1 MKFCSN
7 NILFWAIISWSTF
20 EIKVEKL
27 QQFAIGQRWLSDTE
41 TELGLGVLID
51 VDERSI
57 SILFPKSDETR
68 VYARNNAPLSR
79 IVFNTNDEVHD
90 QEGTQWLVESLE
102 HHHGVVRYAVVR
114 SLEDGT
120 QERKTLNE
128 TRIGA
133 QIQLSKPLDRL
144 LASQIDYKEWYDL
157 RIEAMLMQANM
168 QSSPLRGLVGARV
181 GLIPHQLYIAHE
193 VGKRFAP
200 RVLLADEVGLGKT
213 IEAGLIIHQQ
223 LKTGRSER
231 ILILVPD
238 SLQYQWMI
246 EMRRRFNLA
255 FSIFDLTRTASIK
268 EHDPELNP
276 FLTEQCIIASV
287 DLMIDHDDLRE
298 QALEAGFD
306 LLVVDEAHHLMW
318 NEEEGGNDRYDLVEE
333 LAEQTPGVL
342 LLTATPEQLGVE
354 SHFARLRLLDPQRF
368 SSLDR
373 FLDEEEKYQHTAKIA
388 EVLMSDLPLED
399 SHLTAIEQ
407 LLGHRISDE
416 PEQRFRAIHELL
428 DRHGTGRILFRNTRE
443 AIQGFPGRDCQ
454 PAPLPAPENW
464 SKDGKLREQMW
475 PEEAQLDGSWM
486 ESDPRVGW
494 LMEMLRTQLKHKKV
508 LLIAR
513 SGPVVE
519 ALENALRLHAGIRT
533 AMFHEGMSLLER
545 DQAAAYFAED
555 SYGAQILLCSEI
567 GSEGRNFQFASDLV
581 LFDLPANP
589 DVLEQRIGRLDRIG
603 QENRIQIH
611 VPYLEGTAQERMFR
625 WYNEALN
632 IFSNISPTAQTLQE
646 NFIVNLKDCLLTD
659 MGQQFED
666 LLEEVSVQREALEA
680 ELQAGRDRLL
690 EYNSCRPIVAQ
701 EIVQAL
707 EDYDDN
713 TTLPMF
719 MKRFMAS
726 TNIDFDEQSNG
737 TVIIKPTDQMQVQ
750 GLTLDEE
757 GMTATFYRDQAQ
769 VREDAQYLT
778 LEHPFTESVMEMIN
792 TQAFGSTN
800 VAILK
805 SNALKQGSILLEVWF
820 KVDVIAPKALNLPSS
835 LPQQLIRVLLSET
848 GQDLSMKI
856 EPSILKPYLHH
867 LDSNSCRQVVKAR
880 RDVIEE
886 RYQQALNIAKTTL
899 PEMKQQAKEIY
910 GGKWQYE
917 IDRLSYLK
925 QFNPSIREDEITR
938 LQKLQ
943 KEGIA
948 LLDGLSVTPEA
959 IQVLVV
965 VKP

>member
-1 MKFCSN
+1 M
-7 NILFWAIISWSTF
+7 
-20 EIKVEKL
+20 EKL

-79 IVFNTNDEVHD
+79 IVFNVNDEVQD
-90 QEGTQWLVESLE
+90 QEGIKWIVESFDDRN
-102 HHHGVVRYAVVR
+102 GVIRYNVIR
-114 SLEDGT
+114 TLDNGE
-120 QERKTLNE
+120 QEKKALNE

-133 QIQLSKPLDRL
+133 QIQLSKPLERL

-157 RIEAMLMQANM
+157 RIEAMQMQANM
-168 QSSPLRGLVGARV
+168 QTSPLRGLVGARV

-246 EMRRRFNLA
+246 EMRRRFNLN
-255 FSIFDLTRTASIK
+255 FSLFDLTRTASIK
-268 EHDPELNP
+268 GHDPELNP

-298 QALEAGFD
+298 QAIEAGFD

-318 NEEEGGNDRYDLVEE
+318 SEEEGGNDRYDLVEE
-333 LAEQTPGVL
+333 LAEKTEGVL

-373 FLDEEEKYQHTAKIA
+373 FLDEEEQYHHTAKIA
-388 EVLMSDLPLED
+388 EVLMSDLPLEAE
-399 SHLTAIEQ
+399 HLAAVEK
-407 LLGHRISDE
+407 LLGHPIEDQ
-416 PEQRFRAIHELL
+416 PEHRFRAIHELL

-454 PAPLPAPENW
+454 PAALPAPENW

-475 PEEAQLDGSWM
+475 PEEGQLDGAWM
-486 ESDPRVGW
+486 ETDPRVTW
-494 LMEMLRTQLKHKKV
+494 LMERLRSDLKHKKV

-519 ALENALRLHAGIRT
+519 ALENALRIHAGIRT
-533 AMFHEGMSLLER
+533 AMFHEGMTLLER

-611 VPYLEGTAQERMFR
+611 VPYLIGTAQERMFR

-646 NFIVNLKDCLLTD
+646 NFIVDLKECLLAD
-659 MGQQFED
+659 KGQAFED
-666 LLEEVSVQREALEA
+666 LLEAVNVQRQALEA
-680 ELQAGRDRLL
+680 ELQDGRDRLL

-701 EIVQAL
+701 EIVTAL

-713 TTLPMF
+713 TLLPMF

-750 GLTLDEE
+750 GLDIDEE

-769 VREDAQYLT
+769 IREDAQYLT
-778 LEHPFTESVMEMIN
+778 LEHPFTESVMEIIR
-792 TQAFGSTN
+792 TQSFGSTN

-805 SNALKQGSILLEVWF
+805 TNALKQGTILLEVWF

-835 LPQQLIRVLLSET
+835 LPTQLIRVLLTET
-848 GQDLSMKI
+848 GQDITAKLDPEI
-856 EPSILKPYLHH
+856 IKPYLHH

-880 RDVIEE
+880 REVIEQ
-886 RYQQALNIAKTTL
+886 RYAQALDIAKGAL
-899 PEMKQQAKEIY
+899 PQLKEQAKEIY
-910 GGKWQYE
+910 GSKWQYE

-925 QFNPSIREDEITR
+925 QFNPSIRTDEIQR
-938 LQKLQ
+938 LQKFQ
-943 KEGIA
+943 KEGLG

>member
-1 MKFCSN
+1 MIEPDIHNLVLK
-7 NILFWAIISWSTF
+7 
-20 EIKVEKL
+20 IKVEKL

-51 VDERSI
+51 VDERSV

-68 VYARNNAPLSR
+68 VYARSNAPLSR
-79 IVFNTNDEVHD
+79 IVFNANDELQD
-90 QEGTQWLVESLE
+90 QEGTIWTVESVE
-102 HHHGVVRYAVVR
+102 DRNGVVRYHVVR
-114 SLEDGT
+114 TLEDGT
-120 QERKTLNE
+120 EERKALNE
-128 TRIGA
+128 TRVGA
-133 QIQLSKPLDRL
+133 TIQLSKPLDRL

-157 RIEAMLMQANM
+157 RIEALLMQANM
-168 QSSPLRGLVGARV
+168 QTSPLRGLVGSRV

-193 VGKRFAP
+193 VGQRFAP

-246 EMRRRFNLA
+246 EMRRRFNLE
-255 FSIFDLTRTASIK
+255 FSLFDLARTASIK
-268 EHDPELNP
+268 EHDPDLNP
-276 FLTEQCIIASV
+276 FLTEQRIIASV
-287 DLMIDHDDLRE
+287 DLMVDHDDLRE
-298 QALEAGFD
+298 QAIEAGFD

-318 NEEEGGNDRYDLVEE
+318 SEEEGGNDRYDLVEE
-333 LAEQTPGVL
+333 LAEKTPGVL

-373 FLDEEEKYQHTAKIA
+373 FLDEEEQYQHTAKIA
-388 EVLMSDLPLED
+388 EVLMSDLPLEAE
-399 SHLTAIEQ
+399 HFTAIES
-407 LLGHRISDE
+407 LLGHAIEDT

-475 PEEAQLDGSWM
+475 PEESQLDGSWM
-486 ESDPRVGW
+486 ETDPRVMW
-494 LMEMLRTQLKHKKV
+494 LMEKLRTDLKHKKV

-519 ALENALRLHAGIRT
+519 ALENVLRLHAGIRT

-545 DQAAAYFAED
+545 DQAAAYFAEE

-567 GSEGRNFQFASDLV
+567 GSEGRNFQFASDLI

-611 VPYLEGTAQERMFR
+611 VPYLVGTAQERMFR

-646 NFIVNLKDCLLTD
+646 NFIVALKDCLLAD
-659 MGQQFED
+659 KGQEFED

-680 ELQAGRDRLL
+680 ELQKGRDRLL
-690 EYNSCRPIVAQ
+690 EYNSCRPVVAQ
-701 EIVQAL
+701 EIVNAL

-769 VREDAQYLT
+769 IREDAQYLT

-792 TQAFGSTN
+792 TQGFGSTN
-800 VAILK
+800 VAVLK
-805 SNALKQGSILLEVWF
+805 SAALPQGSVLMEVWF
-820 KVDVIAPKALNLPSS
+820 KVDVVAPKALNLPSS
-835 LPQQLIRVLLSET
+835 LPQQLIRVLLSEK
-848 GQDLSMKI
+848 GQDLSQKI
-856 EPSILKPYLHH
+856 APEILKPYLHH
-867 LDSNSCRQVVKAR
+867 LDGNSCRQVVKAR
-880 RDVIEE
+880 REVIEA
-886 RYQQALNIAKTTL
+886 RYQQALELARSAL
-899 PEMKQQAKEIY
+899 PNFKQQAKEVY
-910 GGKWQYE
+910 SNKWQYE
-917 IDRLSYLK
+917 IDRLTYLK
-925 QFNPSIREDEITR
+925 QFNPSIREDEIAR

-943 KEGIA
+943 KEGLS
-948 LLDGLSVTPEA
+948 LLEGLSVTPEA
-959 IQVLVV
+959 IQVMVV

>member
-1 MKFCSN
+1 MIEPDIHNLVLK
-7 NILFWAIISWSTF
+7 
-20 EIKVEKL
+20 IKVEKL

-51 VDERSI
+51 VDERSV

-68 VYARNNAPLSR
+68 VYARSNAPLSR
-79 IVFNTNDEVHD
+79 IVFNANDELQD
-90 QEGTQWLVESLE
+90 QEGTIWTVESVE
-102 HHHGVVRYAVVR
+102 DRNGVVRYHVVR
-114 SLEDGT
+114 TLEDGT
-120 QERKTLNE
+120 EERKALNE
-128 TRIGA
+128 TRVGA
-133 QIQLSKPLDRL
+133 TIQLSKPLDRL

-157 RIEAMLMQANM
+157 RIEALLMQANM
-168 QSSPLRGLVGARV
+168 QTSPLRGLVGSRV

-193 VGKRFAP
+193 VGQRFAP

-246 EMRRRFNLA
+246 EMRRRFNLE
-255 FSIFDLTRTASIK
+255 FSLFDLARTASIK
-268 EHDPELNP
+268 EHDPDLNP
-276 FLTEQCIIASV
+276 FLTEQRIIASV
-287 DLMIDHDDLRE
+287 DLMVDHEDLRG
-298 QALEAGFD
+298 QAIEAGFD

-318 NEEEGGNDRYDLVEE
+318 SEEEGGNDRYDLVEE
-333 LAEQTPGVL
+333 LAEKTPGVL

-373 FLDEEEKYQHTAKIA
+373 FLDEEEQYQHTAKIA
-388 EVLMSDLPLED
+388 EVLMSDLPLEAE
-399 SHLTAIEQ
+399 HFTAIES
-407 LLGHRISDE
+407 LLGHAIEDT

-475 PEEAQLDGSWM
+475 PEESQLDGLWM
-486 ESDPRVGW
+486 ETDPRVMW
-494 LMEMLRTQLKHKKV
+494 LMEKLRTDLKHKKV

-519 ALENALRLHAGIRT
+519 ALENVLRLHAGIRT

-545 DQAAAYFAED
+545 DQAAAYFAEE

-567 GSEGRNFQFASDLV
+567 GSEGRNFQFASDLI

-611 VPYLEGTAQERMFR
+611 VPYLVGTAQERMFR

-646 NFIVNLKDCLLTD
+646 NFIVALKDCLLAD
-659 MGQQFED
+659 KGQEFED

-680 ELQAGRDRLL
+680 ELQEGRDRLL
-690 EYNSCRPIVAQ
+690 EYNSCRPVVAQ
-701 EIVQAL
+701 EIVNAL

-769 VREDAQYLT
+769 IREDAQYLT

-792 TQAFGSTN
+792 TQGFGSTN
-800 VAILK
+800 VAVLK
-805 SNALKQGSILLEVWF
+805 SAALPQGSVLMEVWF
-820 KVDVIAPKALNLPSS
+820 KVDVVAPKALNLPSS
-835 LPQQLIRVLLSET
+835 LPQQLIRVLLSEK
-848 GQDLSMKI
+848 GQDLSQKI
-856 EPSILKPYLHH
+856 APEILKPYLHH
-867 LDSNSCRQVVKAR
+867 LDGNSCRQVVKAR
-880 RDVIEE
+880 REVIEA
-886 RYQQALNIAKTTL
+886 RYQQALELARSAL
-899 PEMKQQAKEIY
+899 PNFKQQAKEVY
-910 GGKWQYE
+910 GNKWQYE
-917 IDRLSYLK
+917 IDRLTYLK
-925 QFNPSIREDEITR
+925 QFNPSIREDEIAR

-943 KEGIA
+943 KEGLS
-948 LLDGLSVTPEA
+948 LLEGLSVTPEA
-959 IQVLVV
+959 IQVMVV

>member
-1 MKFCSN
+1 M
-7 NILFWAIISWSTF
+7 
-20 EIKVEKL
+20 EKL

-51 VDERSI
+51 VDERSV

-68 VYARNNAPLSR
+68 VYARHNAPLSR
-79 IVFNTNDEVHD
+79 IIFNAGDELQD
-90 QEGTQWLVESLE
+90 QESVTWTVESVE
-102 HHHGVVRYAVVR
+102 DRHGVLRYNVIR
-114 SLEDGT
+114 KLEDGT
-120 QERKTLNE
+120 EERKALNE

-133 QIQLSKPLDRL
+133 NIQLSKPLDRL

-157 RIEAMLMQANM
+157 RIESLLMQANM
-168 QSSPLRGLVGARV
+168 KSSPLRGLVGSRV

-246 EMRRRFNLA
+246 EMRRRFNLE
-255 FSIFDLTRTASIK
+255 FSLFDLTRTASIK
-268 EHDPELNP
+268 EHDPDQNP
-276 FLTEQCIIASV
+276 FLTEQRIIASV

-333 LAEQTPGVL
+333 LAQQTAGVL

-354 SHFARLRLLDPQRF
+354 SHFARLRLLDPSRF
-368 SSLDR
+368 NSLDR
-373 FLDEEEKYQHTAKIA
+373 FLDEEEQYQQTAKIA
-388 EVLMSDLPLED
+388 EVLMSDFPLEAA
-399 SHLTAIEQ
+399 HLDAVET
-407 LLGHRISDE
+407 LLGQRIEDT
-416 PEQRFRAIHELL
+416 PEQRFRAIHEIL

-454 PAPLPAPENW
+454 PAALPAPANW

-475 PEEAQLDGSWM
+475 PEEAQLDGAWM
-486 ESDPRVGW
+486 EHDPRVMW
-494 LMEMLRTQLKHKKV
+494 LMEKLRTDLKHNKV

-519 ALENALRLHAGIRT
+519 ALENVLRLHAGIRT

-545 DQAAAYFAED
+545 DQAAAYFAEE

-611 VPYLEGTAQERMFR
+611 VPYLSGTAQERMFR
-625 WYNEALN
+625 WYNEGLN

-646 NFIVNLKDCLLTD
+646 NFIVNLKDCLLAD
-659 MGQQFED
+659 LGQQFED
-666 LLEEVSVQREALEA
+666 LLEEVSVQREALES

-701 EIVQAL
+701 EIVTAL

-719 MKRFMAS
+719 MKRFMAA

-750 GLTLDEE
+750 GLTLDED

-769 VREDAQYLT
+769 LREDAQYLT

-792 TQAFGSTN
+792 TQGFGSTN
-800 VAILK
+800 VAVLK
-805 SNALKQGSILLEVWF
+805 SAALPQGSVLIEVWF

-835 LPQQLIRVLLSET
+835 LPQQLIRVLLSEK
-848 GQDLSMKI
+848 GQDLSLKI
-856 EPSILKPYLHH
+856 APEILKPYLHH
-867 LDSNSCRQVVKAR
+867 LDGNSCRQVVKAR

-886 RYQQALNIAKTTL
+886 RYNQALDIAKAAL
-899 PEMKQQAKEIY
+899 PNFKQQAKEVY
-910 GGKWQYE
+910 GSKWQYE
-917 IDRLSYLK
+917 IDRLTYLK
-925 QFNPSIREDEITR
+925 QFNPSIREDEISR

-943 KEGIA
+943 KEGLG
-948 LLDGLSVTPEA
+948 LLDGLSVSPEA
-959 IQVLVV
+959 IQVMVV

>member
-1 MKFCSN
+1 MH
-7 NILFWAIISWSTF
+7 
-20 EIKVEKL
+20 
-27 QQFAIGQRWLSDTE
+27 QFAIGQRWLSDTE

-79 IVFNTNDEVHD
+79 IVFNVNDEIQD
-90 QEGTQWLVESLE
+90 QEGNLWKVESLDDQR
-102 HHHGVVRYAVVR
+102 GVIRYNVSR
-114 SLEDGT
+114 TLSTGET
-120 QERKTLNE
+120 QQKALNE
-128 TRIGA
+128 TRLGA
-133 QIQLSKPLDRL
+133 QIQLSKPLERI

-157 RIEAMLMQANM
+157 RIEALQLQANM
-168 QSSPLRGLVGARV
+168 KTSPLRGMIGSRV

-223 LKTGRSER
+223 LKTGRAER

-246 EMRRRFNLA
+246 EMRRRFNLH
-255 FSIFDLTRTASIK
+255 FSLFDLTRTAAIK

-287 DLMIDHDDLRE
+287 DLMVDHDDLRE

-318 NEEEGGNDRYDLVEE
+318 NEEEGGNDRYDLIDE
-333 LAEQTPGVL
+333 LAQHTAGVL

-368 SSLDR
+368 SSLER
-373 FLDEEEKYQHTAKIA
+373 FLDEEQQYQHTAEIA
-388 EVLMSDLPLED
+388 EVLMSDQPLEAE
-399 SHLTAIEQ
+399 HFAVVEQ
-407 LLGHRISDE
+407 LLGHRIADE
-416 PEQRFRAIHELL
+416 PEQRFRSIHELL

-443 AIQGFPGRDCQ
+443 AIQGFPGRDCI
-454 PAPLPAPENW
+454 PAPIAAPAHW
-464 SKDGKLREQMW
+464 SMEGKLREQMW
-475 PEEAQLDGSWM
+475 PEESQLDGTWL
-486 ESDPRVGW
+486 ETDPRVTW
-494 LMEMLRTQLKHKKV
+494 LMETLRKELKHKKV

-567 GSEGRNFQFASDLV
+567 GSEGRNFQFASDLI

-611 VPYLEGTAQERMFR
+611 VPYLIGTAQERMFR

-632 IFSNISPTAQTLQE
+632 IFSSISPTAQTLQE
-646 NFIVNLKDCLLTD
+646 NFIVELKDCLLAD
-659 MGQQFED
+659 LGQQFEE
-666 LLEEVSVQREALEA
+666 LLENVSVQREALEV
-680 ELQAGRDRLL
+680 ELQDGRDRLL
-690 EYNSCRPIVAQ
+690 EYNSCRPVVAQ
-701 EIVQAL
+701 EIVNAL
-707 EDYDDN
+707 ENYDDN
-713 TTLPMF
+713 STLPMF

-750 GLTLDEE
+750 GLNIDED
-757 GMTATFYRDQAQ
+757 GMTVTFYRDQALI
-769 VREDAQYLT
+769 REDAQYLT
-778 LEHPFTESVMEMIN
+778 LEHPFSESVMEIVN
-792 TQAFGSTN
+792 TQSFGSTN

-805 SNALKQGSILLEVWF
+805 TNALKQGTILLEVWF
-820 KVDVIAPKALNLPSS
+820 KVDVIAPKALNLPAS
-835 LPQQLIRVLLSET
+835 LPTQLIRVLLSEN
-848 GQDLSMKI
+848 GQDLSAKI
-856 EPSILKPYLHH
+856 DPEVIKPYLHH
-867 LDSNSCRQVVKAR
+867 LDGNSCRQVVKAR
-880 RDVIEE
+880 REVIET
-886 RYQQALNIAKTTL
+886 RYAQALDVAKTAL
-899 PEMKQQAKEIY
+899 PELKQQAKTVY
-910 GGKWQYE
+910 SSKWQYE
-917 IDRLSYLK
+917 IDRLTYLK
-925 QFNPSIREDEITR
+925 QFNPSIRADEIER
-938 LQKLQ
+938 LEKFQAQGLS
-943 KEGIA
+943 
-948 LLDGLSVTPEA
+948 LLDGLAVTPEA
-959 IQVLVV
+959 IRVIVV

>member
-1 MKFCSN
+1 M
-7 NILFWAIISWSTF
+7 
-20 EIKVEKL
+20 

-51 VDERSI
+51 VNERSI

-68 VYARNNAPLSR
+68 VYARSNAPLSR
-79 IVFNTNDEVHD
+79 IVFNVNDELQD
-90 QEGTQWLVESLE
+90 QEGIVWKVESLE
-102 HHHGVVRYAVVR
+102 ERGGVIRYNVIR
-114 SLEDGT
+114 QLQDGT
-120 QERKTLNE
+120 DERKSLNE
-128 TRIGA
+128 TRVGA
-133 QIQLSKPLDRL
+133 TIQLSKPLDRL

-157 RIEAMLMQANM
+157 RIEALQMQANM
-168 QSSPLRGLVGARV
+168 QNSPLRGMVGARV
-181 GLIPHQLYIAHE
+181 GLIPHQFYIAHE

-231 ILILVPD
+231 ILVLVPD

-246 EMRRRFNLA
+246 EMRRRFNLN
-255 FSIFDLTRTASIK
+255 FSLFDLTRTASIK

-287 DLMIDHDDLRE
+287 DLMIDHEDLRE

-318 NEEEGGNDRYDLVEE
+318 SEEEGGNDRYDLVEE
-333 LAEQTPGVL
+333 FAEKTAGVL

-373 FLDEEEKYQHTAKIA
+373 FLDEEEKYQQTAQIA
-388 EVLMSDLPLED
+388 EVLMSDQPLEAD
-399 SHLTAIEQ
+399 HFQAIEQ
-407 LLGHRISDE
+407 LLGHKIEDE

-428 DRHGTGRILFRNTRE
+428 DRHGTGRVLFRNTRE

-454 PAPLPAPENW
+454 PAPLPAPEGW
-464 SKDGKLREQMW
+464 SMDGKLREQMW
-475 PEEAQLDGSWM
+475 PEEAQLDGAWM
-486 ESDPRVGW
+486 ETDPRVTW
-494 LMEMLRTQLKHKKV
+494 IMEMLRTQLKHKKV

-519 ALENALRLHAGIRT
+519 ALENALRIHAGIRT

-567 GSEGRNFQFASDLV
+567 GSEGRNFQFASDLI

-611 VPYLEGTAQERMFR
+611 VPYLVGTAQERMFR

-646 NFIVNLKDCLLTD
+646 NFIVDLKDCLLAD
-659 MGQQFED
+659 KGQAFED
-666 LLEEVSVQREALEA
+666 LLEAVSVQREALEQ

-690 EYNSCRPIVAQ
+690 EYNSCRPMVAQ

-707 EDYDDN
+707 EEYDDN

-757 GMTATFYRDQAQ
+757 GMTVTFYRDQAQ
-769 VREDAQYLT
+769 IREDAQYIT

-792 TQAFGSTN
+792 TQSFGSTN
-800 VAILK
+800 VALLK
-805 SNALKQGSILLEVWF
+805 SAALPQGSVLVEVWF
-820 KVDVIAPKALNLPSS
+820 KVDVIAPKALNLPAS
-835 LPQQLIRVLLSET
+835 LPTQLIRVLLSEK
-848 GQDLSMKI
+848 GQDLSAKI
-856 EPSILKPYLHH
+856 APDILKPYLHH
-867 LDSNSCRQVVKAR
+867 LDGNSCRQVVKAR
-880 RDVIEE
+880 RDVVEQ
-886 RYQQALNIAKTTL
+886 RYAQALDIAKGAL
-899 PEMKQQAKEIY
+899 PELKQQAKEIY
-910 GGKWQYE
+910 SNKWQYE

-925 QFNPSIREDEITR
+925 QFNPSIREDEIAR

-943 KEGIA
+943 KEGLS
-948 LLDGLSVTPEA
+948 LLEGLAVTPEA
-959 IQVLVV
+959 IRVLVV

>member
-1 MKFCSN
+1 M
-7 NILFWAIISWSTF
+7 
-20 EIKVEKL
+20 EKL

-79 IVFNTNDEVHD
+79 IVFNVNDEIQD
-90 QEGTQWLVESLE
+90 QEGKKWIVEALDDRNGVIRYDVIRTLE
-102 HHHGVVRYAVVR
+102 NG
-114 SLEDGT
+114 E
-120 QERKTLNE
+120 QERKALNE

-133 QIQLSKPLDRL
+133 TIQLSKPLERL

-157 RIEAMLMQANM
+157 RIEAMQMQANM
-168 QSSPLRGLVGARV
+168 QNSPLRGMVGARV
-181 GLIPHQLYIAHE
+181 GLIPHQFYIAHE

-246 EMRRRFNLA
+246 EMRRRFNLN
-255 FSIFDLTRTASIK
+255 FSLFDLTRTASIK

-318 NEEEGGNDRYDLVEE
+318 SEEEGGNDRYDLVEE
-333 LAEQTPGVL
+333 LAEKTEGVL

-373 FLDEEEKYQHTAKIA
+373 FLDEEEQYHHTAKIA
-388 EVLMSDLPLED
+388 EVLMSDLPLEAE
-399 SHLTAIEQ
+399 HLTAVEK
-407 LLGHRISDE
+407 LLGHAIEDQ
-416 PEQRFRAIHELL
+416 PEHRFRAIHELL

-454 PAPLPAPENW
+454 AAPLPAPENW
-464 SKDGKLREQMW
+464 SKEGKLREQMW
-475 PEEAQLDGSWM
+475 PEEAQLDGAWM
-486 ESDPRVGW
+486 ETDPRVTW
-494 LMEMLRTQLKHKKV
+494 LMERLRTDLKHKKV

-519 ALENALRLHAGIRT
+519 ALENALRIHAGVRT

-611 VPYLEGTAQERMFR
+611 VPYLVGTAQERMFR

-632 IFSNISPTAQTLQE
+632 IFSSISPTAQTLQE
-646 NFIVNLKDCLLTD
+646 NFIVDLKDCLLAD
-659 MGQQFED
+659 KGQAFEE
-666 LLEEVSVQREALEA
+666 LLEVVNVQRQALEA
-680 ELQAGRDRLL
+680 ELQDGRDRLL
-690 EYNSCRPIVAQ
+690 EYNSCRPMVAQ
-701 EIVQAL
+701 EIVTAL

-713 TTLPMF
+713 TLLPMF

-750 GLTLDEE
+750 GLDIDEE

-769 VREDAQYLT
+769 IREDAQYLT
-778 LEHPFTESVMEMIN
+778 LEHPFTESVMEIIR
-792 TQAFGSTN
+792 TQSFGSTN

-805 SNALKQGSILLEVWF
+805 TNALKQGSILLEVWF
-820 KVDVIAPKALNLPSS
+820 KVDVVAPKALNLPSS
-835 LPQQLIRVLLSET
+835 LPRQLIRVLLTET
-848 GQDLSMKI
+848 GQDITAKLDPEI
-856 EPSILKPYLHH
+856 IKPYLHH

-880 RDVIEE
+880 REVIEQ
-886 RYQQALNIAKTTL
+886 RYAQALDIAKGAL
-899 PEMKQQAKEIY
+899 PQLKEQAKEIY

-925 QFNPSIREDEITR
+925 QFNPSIRADEISR
-938 LQKLQ
+938 LQKFQ
-943 KEGIA
+943 QEGLG

-959 IQVLVV
+959 IQILVV

>member
-1 MKFCSN
+1 M
-7 NILFWAIISWSTF
+7 
-20 EIKVEKL
+20 EKL

-79 IVFNTNDEVHD
+79 IIFNVNDELQD
-90 QEGTQWLVESLE
+90 QEGTTWSVESLE
-102 HHHGVVRYAVVR
+102 DRHGVLRYNVIRTLA
-114 SLEDGT
+114 DGT
-120 QERKTLNE
+120 EERKSLNE

-133 QIQLSKPLDRL
+133 SIQLSKPLDRL

-157 RIEAMLMQANM
+157 RIEAMQMQAGM
-168 QSSPLRGLVGARV
+168 QTSPLRGMIGARV
-181 GLIPHQLYIAHE
+181 GLIPHQFYIAHE

-246 EMRRRFNLA
+246 EMRRRFNLN
-255 FSIFDLTRTASIK
+255 FSLFDLTRTASIK

-318 NEEEGGNDRYDLVEE
+318 SEEEGGNDRYDLVEE
-333 LAEQTPGVL
+333 FAEKTAGVL

-373 FLDEEEKYQHTAKIA
+373 FLDEEEQYHHTAKIA
-388 EVLMSDLPLED
+388 EVLMSDLPLEAE
-399 SHLTAIEQ
+399 HFTAIEK
-407 LLGHRISDE
+407 LLGHAIEDQ

-475 PEEAQLDGSWM
+475 PEEAQLDGAWM
-486 ESDPRVGW
+486 ETDPRVSW
-494 LMEMLRTQLKHKKV
+494 IMEMLRTQLKHKKV

-519 ALENALRLHAGIRT
+519 ALENALRIHAGIRT

-567 GSEGRNFQFASDLV
+567 GSEGRNFQFASDLI

-611 VPYLEGTAQERMFR
+611 VPYLVGTAQERMFR

-646 NFIVNLKDCLLTD
+646 NFIVDLKDCLLAD
-659 MGQQFED
+659 KGQDFED
-666 LLEEVSVQREALEA
+666 LLEAVNVQRQALEN
-680 ELQAGRDRLL
+680 ELQEGRDRLL
-690 EYNSCRPIVAQ
+690 EYNSCRPLVAQ
-701 EIVQAL
+701 EIVNAL

-713 TTLPMF
+713 TLLPMF

-750 GLTLDEE
+750 GLDLDEE
-757 GMTATFYRDQAQ
+757 GMTVTFYRDQAQ
-769 VREDAQYLT
+769 IREDAQYIT
-778 LEHPFTESVMEMIN
+778 LEHPFTESVMEMIR
-792 TQAFGSTN
+792 TQSFGSTN
-800 VAILK
+800 VALLK
-805 SNALKQGSILLEVWF
+805 SAALPQGSVLLEVWF
-820 KVDVIAPKALNLPSS
+820 KVDVVAPKALNLPSS
-835 LPQQLIRVLLSET
+835 LPTQLIRVLLSEK
-848 GQDLSMKI
+848 GQDLSNKI
-856 EPSILKPYLHH
+856 APEILKPYLHH

-880 RDVIEE
+880 REVVEQ
-886 RYQQALNIAKTTL
+886 RYTQALEIARGAL
-899 PEMKQQAKEIY
+899 PELKQQAKEIY
-910 GGKWQYE
+910 GSKWQYE
-917 IDRLSYLK
+917 IDRLTYLK
-925 QFNPSIREDEITR
+925 QFNPSIREDEIAR

-943 KEGIA
+943 KEGLE
-948 LLDGLSVTPEA
+948 LLEGLAVTPEA

>member
-1 MKFCSN
+1 M
-7 NILFWAIISWSTF
+7 
-20 EIKVEKL
+20 
-27 QQFAIGQRWLSDTE
+27 QQYAIGQRWLSDTE

-51 VDERSI
+51 VDERSV

-79 IVFNTNDEVHD
+79 IIFNVNDEVQD
-90 QEGTQWLVESLE
+90 QEGNKWNVESIE
-102 HHHGVVRYAVVR
+102 DRHGVLRYNVVR
-114 SLEDGT
+114 TLENGE
-120 QERKTLNE
+120 QERKALNE

-157 RIEAMLMQANM
+157 RIEAMLMQAQM
-168 QSSPLRGLVGARV
+168 QTSPLRGLVGARV
-181 GLIPHQLYIAHE
+181 GLISHQLFIAHE

-246 EMRRRFNLA
+246 EMRRRFNLQ
-255 FSIFDLTRTASIK
+255 FSLFDLTRTASIK

-287 DLMIDHDDLRE
+287 DLMVDHDDLRE

-318 NEEEGGNDRYDLVEE
+318 SEEEGGNDRYDLVEE
-333 LAEQTPGVL
+333 LAENTAGVL

-368 SSLDR
+368 SSLER
-373 FLDEEEKYQHTAKIA
+373 FLDEEAQYQQTAQIA
-388 EVLMSDLPLED
+388 EVLMSDEPLTQE
-399 SHLTAIEQ
+399 HLSALEG
-407 LLGHRISDE
+407 LLGHSIEDQ

-454 PAPLPAPENW
+454 PAPLPAPADW

-475 PEEAQLDGSWM
+475 PEEAQIDGSWM
-486 ESDPRVGW
+486 QNDPRVPW
-494 LMEMLRTQLKHKKV
+494 LMEILRKELKHKKV

-519 ALENALRLHAGIRT
+519 SLESALRLHAGIRT

-545 DQAAAYFAED
+545 DQAAAYFAEE

-567 GSEGRNFQFASDLV
+567 GSEGRNFQFASDLI

-611 VPYLEGTAQERMFR
+611 VPYLMGTAQERMFR

-646 NFIVNLKDCLLTD
+646 NFIVELKDCLLAD
-659 MGQQFED
+659 QGQTFED
-666 LLEEVSVQREALEA
+666 LLEEVNVQRQALEA

-719 MKRFMAS
+719 VKRFMSS

-737 TVIIKPTDQMQVQ
+737 TVIIRPTDQMQVQ
-750 GLTLDEE
+750 GLALDEE

-769 VREDAQYLT
+769 MREDAQYLT
-778 LEHPFTESVMEMIN
+778 LEHPFIESVMEMIR
-792 TQAFGSTN
+792 TQSFGSTN
-800 VAILK
+800 VAVLK
-805 SNALKQGSILLEVWF
+805 SNALKQGSVLLEVWF
-820 KVDVIAPKALNLPSS
+820 KVDVVAPKSLNLPSS
-835 LPQQLIRVLLSET
+835 LPKQLIRVLLSEN
-848 GQDLSMKI
+848 GQDLSEKI
-856 EPSILKPYLHH
+856 DPTILKPYLHH
-867 LDSNSCRQVVKAR
+867 LDGNSCRQVVKAR
-880 RDVIEE
+880 REVIEE
-886 RYQQALNIAKTTL
+886 RYKQALDIAKEGL
-899 PEMKQQAKEIY
+899 PQLQQQAKEHY
-910 GGKWQYE
+910 GNKWQYE
-917 IDRLSYLK
+917 IDRLTYLK
-925 QFNPSIREDEITR
+925 QFNPSIRQDEIER

-943 KEGIA
+943 KEGLS
-948 LLDGLSVTPEA
+948 LLDGLTVTPEA

>member
-1 MKFCSN
+1 MH
-7 NILFWAIISWSTF
+7 
-20 EIKVEKL
+20 
-27 QQFAIGQRWLSDTE
+27 QFAIGQRWLSDTE

-51 VDERSI
+51 VDERSV

-79 IVFNTNDEVHD
+79 IVFNIKDELQD
-90 QEGTQWLVESLE
+90 QEGTKWLVESFE
-102 HHHGVVRYAVVR
+102 DRHGVVRYNVIR
-114 SLEDGT
+114 TLEDGT
-120 QERKTLNE
+120 EERKALNE
-128 TRIGA
+128 TRVGA
-133 QIQLSKPLDRL
+133 HIQLSKPLDRL
-144 LASQIDYKEWYDL
+144 LASQVDYKEWYDL
-157 RIEAMLMQANM
+157 RIEALMMQANM
-168 QSSPLRGLVGARV
+168 KSSPLRGMIGARV

-193 VGKRFAP
+193 VGQRFAP

-246 EMRRRFNLA
+246 EMRRRFNLQ
-255 FSIFDLTRTASIK
+255 FSLFDLTRTASIK
-268 EHDPELNP
+268 EHDPDLNP

-287 DLMIDHDDLRE
+287 DLMVDHDDLRE

-318 NEEEGGNDRYDLVEE
+318 SEEEGGNDRYDLVEE
-333 LAEQTPGVL
+333 LAEKTPGVL

-373 FLDEEEKYQHTAKIA
+373 FLDEEEQYHHTAKIA
-388 EVLMSDLPLED
+388 EVLMSDLPLEPA
-399 SHLTAIEQ
+399 HLVAIEG
-407 LLGHRISDE
+407 LLGHSIQDE

-454 PAPLPAPENW
+454 PVALPAPANW

-475 PEEAQLDGSWM
+475 PEEAQLDGAWM
-486 ESDPRVGW
+486 EHDPRVMW
-494 LMEMLRTQLKHKKV
+494 LMEMLRTELKHKKV

-519 ALENALRLHAGIRT
+519 ALENVLRLHAGIRT

-567 GSEGRNFQFASDLV
+567 GSEGRNFQFASDLI

-611 VPYLEGTAQERMFR
+611 VPYLAGTAQERMFR
-625 WYNEALN
+625 WYNEGLN
-632 IFSNISPTAQTLQE
+632 IFGNISPAAQTLQE
-646 NFIVNLKDCLLTD
+646 NFIAKLKDCLLSD
-659 MGQQFED
+659 LGQQFED

-680 ELQAGRDRLL
+680 ELQEGRDRLL

-750 GLTLDEE
+750 GLSLDEE

-792 TQAFGSTN
+792 TQSFGSTN
-800 VAILK
+800 VALLK
-805 SNALKQGSILLEVWF
+805 SNALKQGSLLLEVWF
-820 KVDVIAPKALNLPSS
+820 KVDVIAPKALNLLSS

-848 GQDLSMKI
+848 GQDLSAKI
-856 EPSILKPYLHH
+856 DPSILKPYLHH

-880 RDVIEE
+880 RDVIEQ
-886 RYQQALNIAKTTL
+886 RYAQALDLAKTAL
-899 PEMKQQAKEIY
+899 PNFKQQAKEVY
-910 GGKWQYE
+910 GNKWQYE
-917 IDRLSYLK
+917 IDRLTYLK
-925 QFNPSIREDEITR
+925 QFNPSIREDEIAR
-938 LQKLQ
+938 LQKFQ
-943 KEGIA
+943 SEGIS

>member
-1 MKFCSN
+1 M
-7 NILFWAIISWSTF
+7 
-20 EIKVEKL
+20 

-51 VDERSI
+51 VDERSV

-68 VYARNNAPLSR
+68 VYARSNAPLTR
-79 IVFNTNDEVHD
+79 IIFNTKDELMD
-90 QEGTQWLVESLE
+90 QEGTTWIVESFE
-102 HHHGVVRYAVVR
+102 DRNGVIRYDVIR
-114 SLEDGT
+114 TLEDGT
-120 QERKTLNE
+120 EERKSLNE

-133 QIQLSKPLDRL
+133 TIQLSKPLDRL

-157 RIEAMLMQANM
+157 RIESLLMQANM
-168 QSSPLRGLVGARV
+168 KSSPLRGMIGSRV

-193 VGKRFAP
+193 VGQRFAP

-246 EMRRRFNLA
+246 EMRRRFNLQ
-255 FSIFDLTRTASIK
+255 FSLFDLTRTASIK
-268 EHDPELNP
+268 EHDPDLNP

-298 QALEAGFD
+298 QAMEAGFD

-318 NEEEGGNDRYDLVEE
+318 SEEDGGNDRYDLVEE
-333 LAEQTPGVL
+333 LAQQTAGVL

-354 SHFARLRLLDPQRF
+354 SHFARLRLLDSQRF

-373 FLDEEEKYQHTAKIA
+373 FLDEEEQYQQTAKIA
-388 EVLMSDLPLED
+388 EVLMSDLPLEEA
-399 SHLTAIEQ
+399 HLTAIEG
-407 LLGHRISDE
+407 LLGHRIEDH

-464 SKDGKLREQMW
+464 SKEGKLREQMW
-475 PEEAQLDGSWM
+475 PEEAQLDGAWM
-486 ESDPRVGW
+486 ETDPRVSW
-494 LMEMLRTQLKHKKV
+494 IMEMLRTQLKHKKV

-519 ALENALRLHAGIRT
+519 ALENALRIHAGIRT

-567 GSEGRNFQFASDLV
+567 GSEGRNFQFASDLI

-611 VPYLEGTAQERMFR
+611 VPYLVGTAQERMFR

-632 IFSNISPTAQTLQE
+632 IFGNISPTAQTLQE
-646 NFIVNLKDCLLTD
+646 NFIVDLKDCLLTD
-659 MGQQFED
+659 MGQKFEE
-666 LLEEVSVQREALEA
+666 LLEAVVVQREALEA
-680 ELQAGRDRLL
+680 ELQNGRDRLL

-769 VREDAQYLT
+769 SREDAEYLT
-778 LEHPFTESVMEMIN
+778 LEHPFTESVMEMIG
-792 TQAFGSTN
+792 TQGFGSTN
-800 VAILK
+800 VAVLK
-805 SNALKQGSILLEVWF
+805 SAALPQGSVLLEVWF
-820 KVDVIAPKALNLPSS
+820 KVDVVAPKALNLPSS
-835 LPQQLIRVLLSET
+835 LPQQLVRVLLSEK
-848 GQDLSMKI
+848 GQDLSQKI
-856 EPSILKPYLHH
+856 APEILKPYIHH
-867 LDSNSCRQVVKAR
+867 LDGNSCRQVVKAR
-880 RDVIEE
+880 RDVIEA
-886 RYQQALNIAKTTL
+886 RYAQALDIAKAAL
-899 PEMKQQAKEIY
+899 PNFKEQAKEVY
-910 GGKWQYE
+910 GNKWQYE
-917 IDRLSYLK
+917 IDRLTYLK
-925 QFNPSIREDEITR
+925 QFNPSIREDEIAR
-938 LQKLQ
+938 LQKFQ
-943 KEGIA
+943 KEGIS
-948 LLDGLSVTPEA
+948 LLDGLAVTPEA
-959 IQVLVV
+959 IQVMVV

>member
-1 MKFCSN
+1 M
-7 NILFWAIISWSTF
+7 
-20 EIKVEKL
+20 

-51 VDERSI
+51 VDERSV

-79 IVFNTNDEVHD
+79 IVFNVKDEIQD
-90 QEGTQWLVESLE
+90 QEGNKWQVESLE
-102 HHHGVVRYAVVR
+102 DRHGVVRYQVVR
-114 SLEDGT
+114 QLENGEE
-120 QERKTLNE
+120 ERKALNE

-157 RIEAMLMQANM
+157 RIEALSMQAQM
-168 QSSPLRGLVGARV
+168 QNSPLRGLIGARV

-231 ILILVPD
+231 VLILVPD

-246 EMRRRFNLA
+246 EMRRRFNLQ
-255 FSIFDLTRTASIK
+255 FSLFDLTRTASIK

-287 DLMIDHDDLRE
+287 DLMIDHEDLRE
-298 QALEAGFD
+298 QAIEAGFD

-318 NEEEGGNDRYDLVEE
+318 NAEEGGNDRYDLVEE

-368 SSLDR
+368 SSLER
-373 FLDEEEKYQHTAKIA
+373 FLDEEAQYQQTAQVA
-388 EVLMSDLPLED
+388 EVLMSDEP
-399 SHLTAIEQ
+399 LTAQHLDTLEA
-407 LLGHRISDE
+407 LLGHRIEDQ
-416 PEQRFRAIHELL
+416 PEQRYRAIHELL

-454 PAPLPAPENW
+454 PAALPAPANW
-464 SKDGKLREQMW
+464 SIDGKLREQMW
-475 PEEAQLDGSWM
+475 PEEGQIDGAWM
-486 ESDPRVGW
+486 ETDPRVAW
-494 LMEMLRTQLKHKKV
+494 LMDILRKELKHKKV

-519 ALENALRLHAGIRT
+519 SLENALRLHAGIRT

-545 DQAAAYFAED
+545 DQAAAYFAEE

-567 GSEGRNFQFASDLV
+567 GSEGRNFQFASDLI

-603 QENRIQIH
+603 QQNRIQIH
-611 VPYLEGTAQERMFR
+611 VPYLTGTAQERMFR

-646 NFIVNLKDCLLTD
+646 NFIVELKDCLLAD
-659 MGQQFED
+659 QGPVFEE
-666 LLEEVSVQREALEA
+666 LLEEVNLQRQALEA

-690 EYNSCRPIVAQ
+690 EYNSCRPVIAQ

-713 TTLPMF
+713 TLLPMF

-737 TVIIKPTDQMQVQ
+737 TVIIRPTDQMQVQ

-769 VREDAQYLT
+769 IREDAQYLT
-778 LEHPFTESVMEMIN
+778 LEHPFTESVMEMIS
-792 TQAFGSTN
+792 TQSFGSTN
-800 VAILK
+800 VALLK

-820 KVDVIAPKALNLPSS
+820 KVDVVAPKALNLPSS
-835 LPQQLIRVLLSET
+835 LPTQLVRVLLSET
-848 GQDLSMKI
+848 GQNLSDKI
-856 EPSILKPYLHH
+856 DPAILKPYLHH
-867 LDSNSCRQVVKAR
+867 LDGNSCRQVVKAR
-880 RDVIEE
+880 RDVIEA
-886 RYQQALNIAKTTL
+886 RYQQALELARAAL
-899 PEMKQQAKEIY
+899 PELKQQAKENY
-910 GGKWQYE
+910 AGQWQYE
-917 IDRLSYLK
+917 IDRLSYLE
-925 QFNPSIREDEITR
+925 QFNPSIRQDEIER

-943 KEGIA
+943 KEGLS
-948 LLDGLSVTPEA
+948 LLDGVAVTPEA

>member
-1 MKFCSN
+1 M
-7 NILFWAIISWSTF
+7 
-20 EIKVEKL
+20 EKL

-51 VDERSI
+51 VDERSV

-68 VYARNNAPLSR
+68 VYARSNAPLSR
-79 IVFNTNDEVHD
+79 IVFNANDELQD
-90 QEGTQWLVESLE
+90 QEGTIWTVESVE
-102 HHHGVVRYAVVR
+102 DRNGVVRYHVVR
-114 SLEDGT
+114 TLEDGT
-120 QERKTLNE
+120 EERKALNE
-128 TRIGA
+128 TRVGA
-133 QIQLSKPLDRL
+133 TIQLSKPLDRL

-157 RIEAMLMQANM
+157 RIEALLMQANM
-168 QSSPLRGLVGARV
+168 QTSPLRGLVGSRV

-193 VGKRFAP
+193 VGQRFAP

-246 EMRRRFNLA
+246 EMRRRFNLE
-255 FSIFDLTRTASIK
+255 FSLFDLARTASIK
-268 EHDPELNP
+268 EHDPDLNP
-276 FLTEQCIIASV
+276 FLTEQRIIASV
-287 DLMIDHDDLRE
+287 DLMVDHEDLRE
-298 QALEAGFD
+298 QAIEAGFD

-318 NEEEGGNDRYDLVEE
+318 SEEEGGNDRYDLVEE
-333 LAEQTPGVL
+333 LAEKTPGVL

-373 FLDEEEKYQHTAKIA
+373 FLDEEEQYQHTAKIA
-388 EVLMSDLPLED
+388 EVLMSDLPLEAE
-399 SHLTAIEQ
+399 HFTAIES
-407 LLGHRISDE
+407 LLGHAIEDT

-475 PEEAQLDGSWM
+475 PEESQLDGSWM
-486 ESDPRVGW
+486 ETDPRVMW
-494 LMEMLRTQLKHKKV
+494 LMEKLRTDLKHKKV

-519 ALENALRLHAGIRT
+519 ALENVLRLHAGIRT

-545 DQAAAYFAED
+545 DQAAAYFAEE

-567 GSEGRNFQFASDLV
+567 GSEGRNFQFASDLI

-611 VPYLEGTAQERMFR
+611 VPYLMSTAQERMFR

-646 NFIVNLKDCLLTD
+646 NFIVALKDCLLAD
-659 MGQQFED
+659 KGQEFED

-680 ELQAGRDRLL
+680 ELQEGRDRLL
-690 EYNSCRPIVAQ
+690 EYNSCRPVVAQ
-701 EIVQAL
+701 EIVNAL

-769 VREDAQYLT
+769 IREDAQYLT

-792 TQAFGSTN
+792 TQGFGSTN
-800 VAILK
+800 VAVLK
-805 SNALKQGSILLEVWF
+805 SAALPQGSVLMEVWF
-820 KVDVIAPKALNLPSS
+820 KVDVVAPKALNLPSS
-835 LPQQLIRVLLSET
+835 LPQQLIRVLLSEK
-848 GQDLSMKI
+848 GQDLSQKI
-856 EPSILKPYLHH
+856 APEILKPYLHH
-867 LDSNSCRQVVKAR
+867 LDGNSCRQVVKAR
-880 RDVIEE
+880 REVIEA
-886 RYQQALNIAKTTL
+886 RYQQALELARSAL
-899 PEMKQQAKEIY
+899 PNFKQQAKEVY
-910 GGKWQYE
+910 GNKWQYE
-917 IDRLSYLK
+917 IDRLTYLK
-925 QFNPSIREDEITR
+925 QFNPSIREDEIAR

-943 KEGIA
+943 KEGLS
-948 LLDGLSVTPEA
+948 LLEGLSVTPEA
-959 IQVLVV
+959 IQVMVV

>member
-1 MKFCSN
+1 MIEPDIHNLVLK
-7 NILFWAIISWSTF
+7 
-20 EIKVEKL
+20 IKVEKL

-51 VDERSI
+51 VDERSV

-68 VYARNNAPLSR
+68 VYARSNAPLSR
-79 IVFNTNDEVHD
+79 IVFNANDELQD
-90 QEGTQWLVESLE
+90 QEGTIWTVESVE
-102 HHHGVVRYAVVR
+102 DRNGVVRYHVVR
-114 SLEDGT
+114 TLEDGT
-120 QERKTLNE
+120 EERKALNE
-128 TRIGA
+128 TRVGA
-133 QIQLSKPLDRL
+133 TIQLSKPLDRL

-157 RIEAMLMQANM
+157 RIEALLMQANM
-168 QSSPLRGLVGARV
+168 QTSPLRGLVGSRV

-193 VGKRFAP
+193 VGQRFAP

-246 EMRRRFNLA
+246 EMRRRFNLE
-255 FSIFDLTRTASIK
+255 FSLFDLARTASIK
-268 EHDPELNP
+268 EHDSELNP
-276 FLTEQCIIASV
+276 FLTEQRIIASV
-287 DLMIDHDDLRE
+287 DLMVDHEDLRE
-298 QALEAGFD
+298 QAIEAGFD

-318 NEEEGGNDRYDLVEE
+318 SEEEGGNDRYDLIEE
-333 LAEQTPGVL
+333 LAEKTPGVL

-373 FLDEEEKYQHTAKIA
+373 FLDEEEQYQHTAKIA
-388 EVLMSDLPLED
+388 EVLMSDLPLEAE
-399 SHLTAIEQ
+399 HFTAIES
-407 LLGHRISDE
+407 LLGHAIEDT

-475 PEEAQLDGSWM
+475 PEESQLDGSWM
-486 ESDPRVGW
+486 ETDPRVMW
-494 LMEMLRTQLKHKKV
+494 LMEKLRTDLKHKKV

-519 ALENALRLHAGIRT
+519 ALENVLRLHAGIRT

-545 DQAAAYFAED
+545 DQAAAYFAEE

-567 GSEGRNFQFASDLV
+567 GSEGRNFQFASDLI

-611 VPYLEGTAQERMFR
+611 VPYLMGTAQERMFR

-646 NFIVNLKDCLLTD
+646 NFIVALKDCLLAD
-659 MGQQFED
+659 KGQEFED

-680 ELQAGRDRLL
+680 ELQEGRDRLL
-690 EYNSCRPIVAQ
+690 EYNSCRPVVAQ
-701 EIVQAL
+701 EIVNAL

-769 VREDAQYLT
+769 IREDAQYLT

-792 TQAFGSTN
+792 TQGFGSTN
-800 VAILK
+800 VAVLK
-805 SNALKQGSILLEVWF
+805 SAALPQGSVLMEVWF
-820 KVDVIAPKALNLPSS
+820 KVDVVAPKALNLPSS
-835 LPQQLIRVLLSET
+835 LPQQLIRVLLSEK
-848 GQDLSMKI
+848 GQDLSQKI
-856 EPSILKPYLHH
+856 APEILKPYLHH
-867 LDSNSCRQVVKAR
+867 LDGNSCRQVVKAR
-880 RDVIEE
+880 REVIEA
-886 RYQQALNIAKTTL
+886 RYQQALELARSAL
-899 PEMKQQAKEIY
+899 PNFKQQAKEVY
-910 GGKWQYE
+910 GNKWQYE
-917 IDRLSYLK
+917 IDRLTYLK
-925 QFNPSIREDEITR
+925 QFNPSIREDEIAR

-943 KEGIA
+943 KEGLS
-948 LLDGLSVTPEA
+948 LLEGLSVTPEA
-959 IQVLVV
+959 IQVMVV

>member
-1 MKFCSN
+1 M
-7 NILFWAIISWSTF
+7 
-20 EIKVEKL
+20 

-51 VDERSI
+51 VDERSV

-79 IVFNTNDEVHD
+79 IVFNPKDELQD
-90 QEGTQWLVESLE
+90 QEGTKWIVESTE
-102 HHHGVVRYAVVR
+102 DRNGVVRYNVIR
-114 SLEDGT
+114 TLEDGT
-120 QERKTLNE
+120 EERKALNE

-133 QIQLSKPLDRL
+133 SIQLSKPLDRL
-144 LASQIDYKEWYDL
+144 MASQVDYKEWYDL

-168 QSSPLRGLVGARV
+168 HSSPLRGLVGSRV

-193 VGKRFAP
+193 VGQRFAP

-213 IEAGLIIHQQ
+213 IEAGLIMHQQ

-246 EMRRRFNLA
+246 EMRRRFNLE
-255 FSIFDLTRTASIK
+255 FSLFDLTRTASIK
-268 EHDPELNP
+268 EHDPDLNP
-276 FLTEQCIIASV
+276 FSTEQRIIASV
-287 DLMIDHDDLRE
+287 DLMIDHDDLRD

-318 NEEEGGNDRYDLVEE
+318 SEEDGGNDRYDLVEE
-333 LAEQTPGVL
+333 LAEKTPGVL

-373 FLDEEEKYQHTAKIA
+373 FLDEETQYQHTAQIA
-388 EVLMSDLPLED
+388 EVLMSDLPLEEAHID
-399 SHLTAIEQ
+399 AIQ
-407 LLGHRISDE
+407 VLLGQRIEDT

-454 PAPLPAPENW
+454 PAPLPAPANW
-464 SKDGKLREQMW
+464 SMDGKLREQMW
-475 PEEAQLDGSWM
+475 PEEAQLDGAWM
-486 ESDPRVGW
+486 ETDPRVMW
-494 LMEMLRTQLKHKKV
+494 LMERLRTDLKHKKV

-519 ALENALRLHAGIRT
+519 ALENVLRLHAGVRT

-567 GSEGRNFQFASDLV
+567 GSEGRNFQFASDLI
-581 LFDLPANP
+581 LFDLPSNP

-611 VPYLEGTAQERMFR
+611 VPYLIGTAQERMFR

-632 IFSNISPTAQTLQE
+632 IFGNISPTAQTLQE
-646 NFIVNLKDCLLTD
+646 NFIMDLKGCLLAD
-659 MGQQFED
+659 KGQEFED
-666 LLEEVSVQREALEA
+666 LLEAVSVQREALEA
-680 ELQAGRDRLL
+680 ELQSGRDRLL

-701 EIVQAL
+701 EIVTAL

-769 VREDAQYLT
+769 IREDAQYLT

-792 TQAFGSTN
+792 TQGFGSTN
-800 VAILK
+800 VALLK
-805 SNALKQGSILLEVWF
+805 SAALPQGSLLLEVWF
-820 KVDVIAPKALNLPSS
+820 KVDVVAPKALNLPSS
-835 LPQQLIRVLLSET
+835 LPQQLVRVLLSEK
-848 GQDLSMKI
+848 GQDLSQKI
-856 EPSILKPYLHH
+856 APEILKPYLHH
-867 LDSNSCRQVVKAR
+867 LDGNSCRQVVKAR
-880 RDVIEE
+880 RDVIEA
-886 RYQQALNIAKTTL
+886 RYHQALELARAAL
-899 PEMKQQAKEIY
+899 PNFKQQAKEVY
-910 GGKWQYE
+910 GNKFQYE
-917 IDRLSYLK
+917 IDRLTYLK
-925 QFNPSIREDEITR
+925 QFNPSIREDEIAR

-943 KEGIA
+943 KEGLG

-959 IQVLVV
+959 IQVMVV

>member
-1 MKFCSN
+1 M
-7 NILFWAIISWSTF
+7 
-20 EIKVEKL
+20 EKL

-79 IVFNTNDEVHD
+79 IVFNVNDEVQD
-90 QEGTQWLVESLE
+90 QEGIKWIVESSDDRN
-102 HHHGVVRYAVVR
+102 GVIRYNVIR
-114 SLEDGT
+114 TLDNGE
-120 QERKTLNE
+120 QEKKALNE
-128 TRIGA
+128 TRIGT
-133 QIQLSKPLDRL
+133 QIQLSKPLERL

-157 RIEAMLMQANM
+157 RIEAMQMQANM
-168 QSSPLRGLVGARV
+168 QTSPLRGLVGARV

-246 EMRRRFNLA
+246 EMRRRFNLN
-255 FSIFDLTRTASIK
+255 FSLFDLTRTASIK

-298 QALEAGFD
+298 QAIEAGFD

-318 NEEEGGNDRYDLVEE
+318 SEEEGGNDRYDLVEE
-333 LAEQTPGVL
+333 LAEKTEGVL

-373 FLDEEEKYQHTAKIA
+373 FLDEEEQYHHTAKIA
-388 EVLMSDLPLED
+388 EVLMSDLPLEAE
-399 SHLTAIEQ
+399 HLGAVEK
-407 LLGHRISDE
+407 LLGHPIEDQ
-416 PEQRFRAIHELL
+416 PEHRFRAIHELL

-454 PAPLPAPENW
+454 PAALPAPENW

-475 PEEAQLDGSWM
+475 PEEGQLDGAWM
-486 ESDPRVGW
+486 ETDPRVTW
-494 LMEMLRTQLKHKKV
+494 LMERLRSDLKHKKV

-519 ALENALRLHAGIRT
+519 ALENALRIHAGIRT

-611 VPYLEGTAQERMFR
+611 VPYLIGTAQERMFR

-646 NFIVNLKDCLLTD
+646 NFIVDLKECLLAD
-659 MGQQFED
+659 KGQAFED
-666 LLEEVSVQREALEA
+666 LLEAVNVQRQALEA
-680 ELQAGRDRLL
+680 ELQDGRDRLL

-701 EIVQAL
+701 EIVTAL

-713 TTLPMF
+713 TLLPMF

-750 GLTLDEE
+750 GLDIDEE

-769 VREDAQYLT
+769 IREDAQYLT
-778 LEHPFTESVMEMIN
+778 LEHPFTESVMEIIR
-792 TQAFGSTN
+792 TQSFGSTN

-805 SNALKQGSILLEVWF
+805 TNALKQGTILLEVWF

-835 LPQQLIRVLLSET
+835 LPTQLIRVLLTET
-848 GQDLSMKI
+848 GQDITAKLDPEI
-856 EPSILKPYLHH
+856 IKPYLHH

-880 RDVIEE
+880 REVIEQ
-886 RYQQALNIAKTTL
+886 RYAQALDIAKGAL
-899 PEMKQQAKEIY
+899 PQLKEQAKEIY
-910 GGKWQYE
+910 GSKWQYE

-925 QFNPSIREDEITR
+925 QFNPSIRTDEIQR
-938 LQKLQ
+938 LQKFQ
-943 KEGIA
+943 KEGLG

>member
-1 MKFCSN
+1 MEE
-7 NILFWAIISWSTF
+7 LH
-20 EIKVEKL
+20 
-27 QQFAIGQRWLSDTE
+27 QFAIGQRWLSDTE

-51 VDERSI
+51 VDERSV

-79 IVFNTNDEVHD
+79 IVFNIKDELQD
-90 QEGTQWLVESLE
+90 QEGIKWLVESFE
-102 HHHGVVRYAVVR
+102 DRHGVVRYNVIR
-114 SLEDGT
+114 TLEDGT
-120 QERKTLNE
+120 EERKSLNE
-128 TRIGA
+128 TRLGA
-133 QIQLSKPLDRL
+133 HIQLSKPLDRL
-144 LASQIDYKEWYDL
+144 LASQVDYKEWYDL
-157 RIEAMLMQANM
+157 RIEALLMQANM
-168 QSSPLRGLVGARV
+168 KASPLRGMIGARV

-193 VGKRFAP
+193 VGQRFAP

-223 LKTGRSER
+223 LKTGRSDR

-246 EMRRRFNLA
+246 EMRRRFNLQ
-255 FSIFDLTRTASIK
+255 FSLFDLTRTASIK
-268 EHDPELNP
+268 EHDPDLNP

-287 DLMIDHDDLRE
+287 DLMVDHDDLRE
-298 QALEAGFD
+298 QALDAGFD

-318 NEEEGGNDRYDLVEE
+318 SEEQGGNDRYDLIEE
-333 LAEQTPGVL
+333 LAEKTPGVL

-368 SSLDR
+368 SSLER
-373 FLDEEEKYQHTAKIA
+373 FLDEEVQYHYTAKIA
-388 EVLMSDLPLED
+388 EVLMSDLALEPE
-399 SHLTAIEQ
+399 HLAAIES
-407 LLGHRISDE
+407 LLGHSIQDV

-454 PAPLPAPENW
+454 PAALPAPEHW

-486 ESDPRVGW
+486 EHDPRVMW
-494 LMEMLRTQLKHKKV
+494 LMEMLRTGLKHKKV

-513 SGPVVE
+513 TGPVVE
-519 ALENALRLHAGIRT
+519 ALENVLRLHAGIRT

-567 GSEGRNFQFASDLV
+567 GSEGRNFQFASDLI

-611 VPYLEGTAQERMFR
+611 VPYLIGTAQERMFR
-625 WYNEALN
+625 WYNEGLN
-632 IFSNISPTAQTLQE
+632 IFTNISPTAQTLQE
-646 NFIVNLKDCLLTD
+646 NFLVQLKDCLLAD
-659 MGQQFED
+659 VGQQFED
-666 LLEEVSVQREALEA
+666 LLEEVSVQREALES

-701 EIVQAL
+701 EIVKAL

-750 GLTLDEE
+750 GLSLDEE

-792 TQAFGSTN
+792 TQSFGSTN
-800 VAILK
+800 VSVLK
-805 SNALKQGSILLEVWF
+805 SAALPQGSVLLEVWF
-820 KVDVIAPKALNLPSS
+820 KVDVVAPKALNLPSS
-835 LPQQLIRVLLSET
+835 LPQQLIRVLLSEK
-848 GQDLSMKI
+848 GQDLSDKI
-856 EPSILKPYLHH
+856 APEILKPYLHH
-867 LDSNSCRQVVKAR
+867 LDGNSCRQVVKAR
-880 RDVIEE
+880 RDVIEQ
-886 RYQQALNIAKTTL
+886 RYTQALEIAKTAL
-899 PEMKQQAKEIY
+899 PNFKQQAKEIY
-910 GGKWQYE
+910 GNKWQYE
-917 IDRLSYLK
+917 IDRLTYLK
-925 QFNPSIREDEITR
+925 QFNPSIREDEIAR

-943 KEGIA
+943 KEGTG
-948 LLDGLSVTPEA
+948 LLDSLSVTPEA

>member
-1 MKFCSN
+1 M
-7 NILFWAIISWSTF
+7 
-20 EIKVEKL
+20 EKL
-27 QQFAIGQRWLSDTE
+27 HQFAIGQRWLSDTE

-79 IVFNTNDEVHD
+79 IVFNIKDELQD
-90 QEGTQWLVESLE
+90 QEGIKWLVESFE
-102 HHHGVVRYAVVR
+102 DRHGVVRYNVIR
-114 SLEDGT
+114 TLEDGT
-120 QERKTLNE
+120 EERKSLNE
-128 TRIGA
+128 TRLGA
-133 QIQLSKPLDRL
+133 HIQLSKPLDRL
-144 LASQIDYKEWYDL
+144 LASQVDYKEWYDL
-157 RIEAMLMQANM
+157 RIEALLMQANM
-168 QSSPLRGLVGARV
+168 KASPLRGMVGARV

-193 VGKRFAP
+193 VGQRFAP

-223 LKTGRSER
+223 LKTGRSDR

-246 EMRRRFNLA
+246 EMRRRFNLQ
-255 FSIFDLTRTASIK
+255 FSLFDLTRTASIK
-268 EHDPELNP
+268 EHDPDLNP

-287 DLMIDHDDLRE
+287 DLMVDHDDLRE
-298 QALEAGFD
+298 QALDAGFD

-318 NEEEGGNDRYDLVEE
+318 SEEQGGNDRYDLIEE
-333 LAEQTPGVL
+333 LAEKTPGVL

-368 SSLDR
+368 SSLER
-373 FLDEEEKYQHTAKIA
+373 FLDEEVQYHHTAKIA
-388 EVLMSDLPLED
+388 EVLMSDLPLEPE
-399 SHLTAIEQ
+399 HLAAIES
-407 LLGHRISDE
+407 LLGHSIQDV

-454 PAPLPAPENW
+454 PAALPAPEHW

-486 ESDPRVGW
+486 EHDPRVMW
-494 LMEMLRTQLKHKKV
+494 LMEMLRTGLKHKKV

-513 SGPVVE
+513 TGPVVE
-519 ALENALRLHAGIRT
+519 ALENVLRLHAGIRT

-567 GSEGRNFQFASDLV
+567 GSEGRNFQFASDLI

-611 VPYLEGTAQERMFR
+611 VPYLIGTAQERMFR
-625 WYNEALN
+625 WYNEGLN
-632 IFSNISPTAQTLQE
+632 IFTNISPTAQTLQE
-646 NFIVNLKDCLLTD
+646 NFLVQLKDCLLAD
-659 MGQQFED
+659 LGQQFED
-666 LLEEVSVQREALEA
+666 LLEEVSVQREALES

-701 EIVQAL
+701 EIVKAL

-750 GLTLDEE
+750 GLSLDEE

-792 TQAFGSTN
+792 TQSFGSTN
-800 VAILK
+800 VSVLK
-805 SNALKQGSILLEVWF
+805 SAALQQGSVLLEVWF
-820 KVDVIAPKALNLPSS
+820 KVDVVAPKALNLPSS
-835 LPQQLIRVLLSET
+835 LPQQLIRVLLSEK
-848 GQDLSMKI
+848 GQDLSDKI
-856 EPSILKPYLHH
+856 APEILKPYLHH
-867 LDSNSCRQVVKAR
+867 LDGNSCRQVVKAR
-880 RDVIEE
+880 RDVIEQ
-886 RYQQALNIAKTTL
+886 RYTQALEIAKTAL
-899 PEMKQQAKEIY
+899 PNFKQQAKEIY
-910 GGKWQYE
+910 GNKWQYE
-917 IDRLSYLK
+917 IDRLTYLK
-925 QFNPSIREDEITR
+925 QFNPSIREDEIAR

-943 KEGIA
+943 KEGIG
-948 LLDGLSVTPEA
+948 LLDSLSVTPEA

>member
-1 MKFCSN
+1 MIEHDIHNLVLK
-7 NILFWAIISWSTF
+7 
-20 EIKVEKL
+20 IKVEKL

-51 VDERSI
+51 VDERSV

-68 VYARNNAPLSR
+68 VYARSNAPLSR
-79 IVFNTNDEVHD
+79 IVFNANDELQD
-90 QEGTQWLVESLE
+90 QEGTIWTVESVE
-102 HHHGVVRYAVVR
+102 DRNGVVRYHVVR
-114 SLEDGT
+114 TLEDGT
-120 QERKTLNE
+120 EERKALNE
-128 TRIGA
+128 TRVGA
-133 QIQLSKPLDRL
+133 TIQLSKPLDRL

-157 RIEAMLMQANM
+157 RIEALLMQANM
-168 QSSPLRGLVGARV
+168 QTSPLRGLVGSRV

-193 VGKRFAP
+193 VGQRFAP

-246 EMRRRFNLA
+246 EMRRRFNLE
-255 FSIFDLTRTASIK
+255 FSLFDLARTASIK
-268 EHDPELNP
+268 EHDPDLNP
-276 FLTEQCIIASV
+276 FLTEQRIIASV
-287 DLMIDHDDLRE
+287 DLMVDHEDLRE
-298 QALEAGFD
+298 QAIEAGFD

-318 NEEEGGNDRYDLVEE
+318 SEEEGGNDRYDLVEE
-333 LAEQTPGVL
+333 LAEKTPGVL

-373 FLDEEEKYQHTAKIA
+373 FLDEEEQYQHTAKIA
-388 EVLMSDLPLED
+388 EVLMSDLPLEAE
-399 SHLTAIEQ
+399 HFTAIES
-407 LLGHRISDE
+407 LLGHAIEDT

-475 PEEAQLDGSWM
+475 PEESQLDGSWM
-486 ESDPRVGW
+486 ETDPRVMW
-494 LMEMLRTQLKHKKV
+494 LMEKLRTDLKHKKV

-519 ALENALRLHAGIRT
+519 ALENVLRLHAGIRT

-545 DQAAAYFAED
+545 DQAAAYFAEE

-567 GSEGRNFQFASDLV
+567 GSEGRNFQFASDLI

-611 VPYLEGTAQERMFR
+611 VPYLMGTAQERMFR

-646 NFIVNLKDCLLTD
+646 NFIVALKDCLLAD
-659 MGQQFED
+659 KGQEFED

-680 ELQAGRDRLL
+680 ELQEGRDRLL
-690 EYNSCRPIVAQ
+690 EYNSCRPVVAQ
-701 EIVQAL
+701 EIVNAL

-769 VREDAQYLT
+769 IREDAQYLT

-792 TQAFGSTN
+792 TQGFGSTN
-800 VAILK
+800 VAVLK
-805 SNALKQGSILLEVWF
+805 SAALPQGSVLMEVWF
-820 KVDVIAPKALNLPSS
+820 KVDVVAPKALNLPSS
-835 LPQQLIRVLLSET
+835 LPQQLIRVLLSEK
-848 GQDLSMKI
+848 GQDLSQKI
-856 EPSILKPYLHH
+856 APEILKPYLHH
-867 LDSNSCRQVVKAR
+867 LDGNSCRQVVKAR
-880 RDVIEE
+880 REVIEA
-886 RYQQALNIAKTTL
+886 RYQQALELARSAL
-899 PEMKQQAKEIY
+899 PNFKQQAKEVY
-910 GGKWQYE
+910 GNKWQYE
-917 IDRLSYLK
+917 IDRLTYLK
-925 QFNPSIREDEITR
+925 QFNPSIREDEIAR

-943 KEGIA
+943 KEGLS
-948 LLDGLSVTPEA
+948 LLEGLSVTPEA
-959 IQVLVV
+959 IQVMVV

>member
-1 MKFCSN
+1 M
-7 NILFWAIISWSTF
+7 
-20 EIKVEKL
+20 

-68 VYARNNAPLSR
+68 VYARHNAPLSR
-79 IVFNTNDEVHD
+79 IVFNSGDELQD
-90 QEGTQWLVESLE
+90 QEGSTWTVESVE
-102 HHHGVVRYAVVR
+102 DRHGVLRYNVIR
-114 SLEDGT
+114 QLQDGT
-120 QERKTLNE
+120 EERKALNE

-133 QIQLSKPLDRL
+133 NIQLSKPLDRL
-144 LASQIDYKEWYDL
+144 LASQVDYKEWYDL
-157 RIEAMLMQANM
+157 RIEALLMQANM
-168 QSSPLRGLVGARV
+168 KASPLRGLVGSRV

-231 ILILVPD
+231 ILVLVPD

-246 EMRRRFNLA
+246 EMRRRFNLE
-255 FSIFDLTRTASIK
+255 FSLFDLTRTASIK
-268 EHDPELNP
+268 EHDPDLNP
-276 FLTEQCIIASV
+276 FLTEQRIIASV

-318 NEEEGGNDRYDLVEE
+318 NEEDGGNDRYDLIEE
-333 LAEQTPGVL
+333 LAQQTAGVL

-354 SHFARLRLLDPQRF
+354 SHFARLRLLDPSRF
-368 SSLDR
+368 NSLDR
-373 FLDEEEKYQHTAKIA
+373 FLDEEEQYQQTAKIA
-388 EVLMSDLPLED
+388 EVLMSDFPLEAV
-399 SHLTAIEQ
+399 HLDAVEV
-407 LLGHRISDE
+407 LLGQRIDDT
-416 PEQRFRAIHELL
+416 PEQRFRAIHEIL

-454 PAPLPAPENW
+454 PAPLTAPENW

-475 PEEAQLDGSWM
+475 PEEAQLDGAWM
-486 ESDPRVGW
+486 EHDPRVMW
-494 LMEMLRTQLKHKKV
+494 LMEKLRTDLKHNKV

-519 ALENALRLHAGIRT
+519 ALENVLRLHAGVRT

-545 DQAAAYFAED
+545 DQAAAYFAEE

-611 VPYLEGTAQERMFR
+611 VPYLIGTAQERMFR
-625 WYNEALN
+625 WYNEGLN

-646 NFIVNLKDCLLTD
+646 NFIVQLKDCLLAD
-659 MGQQFED
+659 LGQQFED

-701 EIVQAL
+701 EIVTAL

-769 VREDAQYLT
+769 LREDAQYLT

-792 TQAFGSTN
+792 TQGFGSTN
-800 VAILK
+800 VAVLK
-805 SNALKQGSILLEVWF
+805 SAALPQGSVLIEVWF

-835 LPQQLIRVLLSET
+835 LPQQLVRVLLSEK
-848 GQDLSMKI
+848 GQDLSQKI
-856 EPSILKPYLHH
+856 APEILKPYLHH
-867 LDSNSCRQVVKAR
+867 LDGNSCRQVVKAR
-880 RDVIEE
+880 RDVIEA
-886 RYQQALNIAKTTL
+886 RYNQALDIAKAAL
-899 PEMKQQAKEIY
+899 PNFKQQAKEVY
-910 GGKWQYE
+910 GNKWQYE
-917 IDRLSYLK
+917 IDRLTYLK
-925 QFNPSIREDEITR
+925 QFNPSIREDEIAR

-943 KEGIA
+943 KEGLT

-959 IQVLVV
+959 IQVMVV

>member
-1 MKFCSN
+1 MH
-7 NILFWAIISWSTF
+7 
-20 EIKVEKL
+20 
-27 QQFAIGQRWLSDTE
+27 QFAIGQRWLSDTE

-51 VDERSI
+51 VDERSV

-79 IVFNTNDEVHD
+79 IVFNIKDELQD
-90 QEGTQWLVESLE
+90 QEGTKWLVESFE
-102 HHHGVVRYAVVR
+102 DRHGVVRYNVIR
-114 SLEDGT
+114 TLEDGT
-120 QERKTLNE
+120 EERKALNE
-128 TRIGA
+128 TRVGA
-133 QIQLSKPLDRL
+133 HIQLSKPLDRL
-144 LASQIDYKEWYDL
+144 LASQVDYKEWYDL
-157 RIEAMLMQANM
+157 RIEALMMQANM
-168 QSSPLRGLVGARV
+168 KSSPLRGMIGARV

-193 VGKRFAP
+193 VGQRFAP

-246 EMRRRFNLA
+246 EMRRRFNLQ
-255 FSIFDLTRTASIK
+255 FSLFDLTRTASIK
-268 EHDPELNP
+268 EHDPDLNP

-287 DLMIDHDDLRE
+287 DLMVDHEDLRE

-318 NEEEGGNDRYDLVEE
+318 SEEEGGNDRYDLVEE
-333 LAEQTPGVL
+333 LAEKTPGVL

-373 FLDEEEKYQHTAKIA
+373 FLDEEEQYHHTAKIA
-388 EVLMSDLPLED
+388 EVLMSDLPLEEG
-399 SHLTAIEQ
+399 HLKAIEG
-407 LLGHRISDE
+407 LLGHSIQDE

-443 AIQGFPGRDCQ
+443 AIRGFPGRDCQ
-454 PAPLPAPENW
+454 PAPLPAPAQW

-475 PEEAQLDGSWM
+475 PEEAQLDGAWM
-486 ESDPRVGW
+486 EHDPRVMW
-494 LMEMLRTQLKHKKV
+494 LMEMLRTELKHKKV

-519 ALENALRLHAGIRT
+519 ALESVLRLHAGIRT

-545 DQAAAYFAED
+545 DQAAAYFAEE

-567 GSEGRNFQFASDLV
+567 GSEGRNFQFASDLI

-611 VPYLEGTAQERMFR
+611 VPYLAGTAQERMFR
-625 WYNEALN
+625 WYNEGLN

-646 NFIVNLKDCLLTD
+646 NFLAKLKGCLLAD
-659 MGQQFED
+659 LGQQFED
-666 LLEEVSVQREALEA
+666 FLEEVSVQREALET
-680 ELQAGRDRLL
+680 ELQQGRDRLL

-707 EDYDDN
+707 ENYDDN

-750 GLTLDEE
+750 GLSLDEE
-757 GMTATFYRDQAQ
+757 GMTATFYRDQALI
-769 VREDAQYLT
+769 REDAQYLT

-792 TQAFGSTN
+792 TQSFGSTN
-800 VAILK
+800 VALLK
-805 SNALKQGSILLEVWF
+805 SNALKQGSLLLEVWF

-848 GQDLSMKI
+848 GQDLSAKI
-856 EPSILKPYLHH
+856 DPSILKPYLHH

-880 RDVIEE
+880 RDVIEQ
-886 RYQQALNIAKTTL
+886 RYTQALDIAKTAL
-899 PEMKQQAKEIY
+899 PNFKKQAREVY
-910 GGKWQYE
+910 GNKWQYE
-917 IDRLSYLK
+917 IDRLTYLK
-925 QFNPSIREDEITR
+925 QFNPSIREDEIAR
-938 LQKLQ
+938 LQKFQ
-943 KEGIA
+943 SEGIS

>member
-1 MKFCSN
+1 M
-7 NILFWAIISWSTF
+7 
-20 EIKVEKL
+20 EKL
-27 QQFAIGQRWLSDTE
+27 HQFAIGQRWLSDTE

-51 VDERSI
+51 VDERSV

-79 IVFNTNDEVHD
+79 IVFNIKDELQD
-90 QEGTQWLVESLE
+90 QEGTKWLVESFE
-102 HHHGVVRYAVVR
+102 DRHGVVRYNVIR
-114 SLEDGT
+114 TLEDGT
-120 QERKTLNE
+120 EERKALNE
-128 TRIGA
+128 TRVGA
-133 QIQLSKPLDRL
+133 HIQLSKPLDRL
-144 LASQIDYKEWYDL
+144 LASQVDYKEWYDL
-157 RIEAMLMQANM
+157 RIEALMMQANM
-168 QSSPLRGLVGARV
+168 KSSPLRGMIGARV

-193 VGKRFAP
+193 VGQRFAP

-246 EMRRRFNLA
+246 EMRRRFNLQ
-255 FSIFDLTRTASIK
+255 FSLFDLTRTASIK
-268 EHDPELNP
+268 EHDPDLNP

-287 DLMIDHDDLRE
+287 DLMVDHEDLRE

-318 NEEEGGNDRYDLVEE
+318 SEEEGGNDRYDLVEE
-333 LAEQTPGVL
+333 LAEKTPGVL

-373 FLDEEEKYQHTAKIA
+373 FLDEEEQYHHTAKIA
-388 EVLMSDLPLED
+388 EVLMSDMPLEEG
-399 SHLTAIEQ
+399 HLKAIEG
-407 LLGHRISDE
+407 LLGHSIQDE

-443 AIQGFPGRDCQ
+443 AIRGFPGRDCQ
-454 PAPLPAPENW
+454 PAPLPAPAQW

-475 PEEAQLDGSWM
+475 PEEAQLDGAWM
-486 ESDPRVGW
+486 EHDPRVMW
-494 LMEMLRTQLKHKKV
+494 LMEMLRTELKHKKV

-519 ALENALRLHAGIRT
+519 ALENVLRLHAGIRT

-545 DQAAAYFAED
+545 DQAAAYFAEE

-567 GSEGRNFQFASDLV
+567 GSEGRNFQFASDLI

-611 VPYLEGTAQERMFR
+611 VPYLAGTAQERMFR
-625 WYNEALN
+625 WYNEGLN

-646 NFIVNLKDCLLTD
+646 NFLTKLKGCLLAD
-659 MGQQFED
+659 LGQQFED
-666 LLEEVSVQREALEA
+666 LLEEVSVQREALET
-680 ELQAGRDRLL
+680 ELQQGRDRLL

-707 EDYDDN
+707 ENYDDN

-750 GLTLDEE
+750 GLSLDEE
-757 GMTATFYRDQAQ
+757 GMTATFYRDQALI
-769 VREDAQYLT
+769 REDAQYLT

-792 TQAFGSTN
+792 TQSFGSTN
-800 VAILK
+800 VALLK
-805 SNALKQGSILLEVWF
+805 SNALKQGSLLLEVWF

-848 GQDLSMKI
+848 GQDLSAKI
-856 EPSILKPYLHH
+856 DPSILKPYLHH

-880 RDVIEE
+880 RDVIEQ
-886 RYQQALNIAKTTL
+886 RYAQALDIAKTAL
-899 PEMKQQAKEIY
+899 PNFKQQAREVY
-910 GGKWQYE
+910 GNKWQYE
-917 IDRLSYLK
+917 IDRLTYLK
-925 QFNPSIREDEITR
+925 QFNPSIREDEIAR
-938 LQKLQ
+938 LQKFQ
-943 KEGIA
+943 SEGIS

>member
-1 MKFCSN
+1 M
-7 NILFWAIISWSTF
+7 
-20 EIKVEKL
+20 EKL

-51 VDERSI
+51 VDERSV

-68 VYARNNAPLSR
+68 VYARSNAPLSR
-79 IVFNTNDEVHD
+79 IVFNANDELQD
-90 QEGTQWLVESLE
+90 QEGTIWTVESVE
-102 HHHGVVRYAVVR
+102 DRNGVVRYHVVR
-114 SLEDGT
+114 TLEDGT
-120 QERKTLNE
+120 EERKALNE
-128 TRIGA
+128 TRVGA
-133 QIQLSKPLDRL
+133 TIQLSKPLDRL

-157 RIEAMLMQANM
+157 RIEALLMQANM
-168 QSSPLRGLVGARV
+168 QTSPLRGLVGSRV

-193 VGKRFAP
+193 VGQRFAP

-246 EMRRRFNLA
+246 EMRRRFNLE
-255 FSIFDLTRTASIK
+255 FSLFDLARTASIK
-268 EHDPELNP
+268 EHDPDLNP
-276 FLTEQCIIASV
+276 FLTEQRIIASV
-287 DLMIDHDDLRE
+287 DLMVDHEDLRE
-298 QALEAGFD
+298 QAIEAGFD

-318 NEEEGGNDRYDLVEE
+318 SEEEGGNDRYDLVEE
-333 LAEQTPGVL
+333 LAEKTPGVL

-373 FLDEEEKYQHTAKIA
+373 FLDEEEQYQHTAKIA
-388 EVLMSDLPLED
+388 EVLMSDLPLEAE
-399 SHLTAIEQ
+399 HFTAIES
-407 LLGHRISDE
+407 LLGHAIEDT

-475 PEEAQLDGSWM
+475 PEESQLDGSWM
-486 ESDPRVGW
+486 ETDPRVMW
-494 LMEMLRTQLKHKKV
+494 LMEKLRTDLKHKKV

-519 ALENALRLHAGIRT
+519 ALENVLRLHAGIRT

-545 DQAAAYFAED
+545 DQAAAYFAEE

-567 GSEGRNFQFASDLV
+567 GSEGRNFQFASDLI

-611 VPYLEGTAQERMFR
+611 VPYLMGTAQERMFR

-646 NFIVNLKDCLLTD
+646 NFIVALKDCLLAD
-659 MGQQFED
+659 KGQEFED

-680 ELQAGRDRLL
+680 ELQEGRDRLL
-690 EYNSCRPIVAQ
+690 EYNSCRPVVAQ
-701 EIVQAL
+701 EIVNAL

-769 VREDAQYLT
+769 IREDAQYLT

-792 TQAFGSTN
+792 TQGFGSTN
-800 VAILK
+800 VTVLK
-805 SNALKQGSILLEVWF
+805 SAALPQGSVLMEVWF
-820 KVDVIAPKALNLPSS
+820 KVDVVAPKALNLPSS
-835 LPQQLIRVLLSET
+835 LPQQLIRVLLSEK
-848 GQDLSMKI
+848 GQDLSQKI
-856 EPSILKPYLHH
+856 APEILKPYLHH
-867 LDSNSCRQVVKAR
+867 LDGNSCRQVVKAR
-880 RDVIEE
+880 REVIEA
-886 RYQQALNIAKTTL
+886 RYQQALELARSAL
-899 PEMKQQAKEIY
+899 PNFKQQAKEVY
-910 GGKWQYE
+910 GNKWQYE
-917 IDRLSYLK
+917 IDRLTYLK
-925 QFNPSIREDEITR
+925 QFNPSIREDEIAR

-943 KEGIA
+943 KEGLS
-948 LLDGLSVTPEA
+948 LLEGLSVTPEA
-959 IQVLVV
+959 IQVMVV

>member
-1 MKFCSN
+1 MH
-7 NILFWAIISWSTF
+7 
-20 EIKVEKL
+20 
-27 QQFAIGQRWLSDTE
+27 QFAIGQRWLSDTE

-51 VDERSI
+51 VDERSV

-79 IVFNTNDEVHD
+79 IVFNIKDELQD
-90 QEGTQWLVESLE
+90 QEGIKWLVESFE
-102 HHHGVVRYAVVR
+102 DRHGVVRYNVIR
-114 SLEDGT
+114 TLEDGT
-120 QERKTLNE
+120 EERKSLNE
-128 TRIGA
+128 TRLGA
-133 QIQLSKPLDRL
+133 HIQLSKPLDRL
-144 LASQIDYKEWYDL
+144 LASQVDYKEWYDL
-157 RIEAMLMQANM
+157 RIEALLMQANM
-168 QSSPLRGLVGARV
+168 KASPLRGMIGARV

-193 VGKRFAP
+193 VGQRFAP

-223 LKTGRSER
+223 LKTGRSDR

-246 EMRRRFNLA
+246 EMRRRFNLQ
-255 FSIFDLTRTASIK
+255 FSLFDLTRTASIK
-268 EHDPELNP
+268 EHDPDLNP

-287 DLMIDHDDLRE
+287 DLMVDHDDLRE
-298 QALEAGFD
+298 QALDAGFD

-318 NEEEGGNDRYDLVEE
+318 SEEQGGNDRYDLIEE
-333 LAEQTPGVL
+333 LAEKTPGVL

-368 SSLDR
+368 SSLER
-373 FLDEEEKYQHTAKIA
+373 FLDEEVQYHHTAKIA
-388 EVLMSDLPLED
+388 EVLMSDLPLEPE
-399 SHLTAIEQ
+399 HLAAIES
-407 LLGHRISDE
+407 LLGHSIQDV

-454 PAPLPAPENW
+454 PAALPAPEHW

-486 ESDPRVGW
+486 EHDPRVMW
-494 LMEMLRTQLKHKKV
+494 LMEMLRTGLKHKKV

-513 SGPVVE
+513 TGPVVE
-519 ALENALRLHAGIRT
+519 ALENVLRLHAGIRT

-567 GSEGRNFQFASDLV
+567 GSEGRNFQFASDLI

-611 VPYLEGTAQERMFR
+611 VPYLIGTAQERMFR
-625 WYNEALN
+625 WYNEGLN
-632 IFSNISPTAQTLQE
+632 IFTNISPTAQTLQE
-646 NFIVNLKDCLLTD
+646 NFLVQLKDCLLAHV
-659 MGQQFED
+659 GQQFED
-666 LLEEVSVQREALEA
+666 LLEEVSVQREALES

-701 EIVQAL
+701 EIVKAL

-750 GLTLDEE
+750 GLSLDEE

-792 TQAFGSTN
+792 TQSFGSTN
-800 VAILK
+800 VSVLK
-805 SNALKQGSILLEVWF
+805 SAALPQGSVLLEVWF
-820 KVDVIAPKALNLPSS
+820 KVDVVAPKALNLPSS
-835 LPQQLIRVLLSET
+835 LPQQLIRVLLSEK
-848 GQDLSMKI
+848 GQDLSDKI
-856 EPSILKPYLHH
+856 APEILKPYLHH
-867 LDSNSCRQVVKAR
+867 LDGNSCRQVVKAR
-880 RDVIEE
+880 RDVIEQ
-886 RYQQALNIAKTTL
+886 RYTQALEIAKTAL
-899 PEMKQQAKEIY
+899 PNFKQQAKEIY
-910 GGKWQYE
+910 GNKWQYE
-917 IDRLSYLK
+917 IDRLTYLK
-925 QFNPSIREDEITR
+925 QFNPSIRQDEIAR

-943 KEGIA
+943 KEGIG
-948 LLDGLSVTPEA
+948 LLDNLSVTPEA

>member
-1 MKFCSN
+1 M
-7 NILFWAIISWSTF
+7 
-20 EIKVEKL
+20 EKL
-27 QQFAIGQRWLSDTE
+27 HQFAIGQRWLSDTE

-51 VDERSI
+51 VDERSV

-79 IVFNTNDEVHD
+79 IVFNIKDELQD
-90 QEGTQWLVESLE
+90 QEGTKWLVESFE
-102 HHHGVVRYAVVR
+102 DRHGVVRYNVIR
-114 SLEDGT
+114 TLEDGT
-120 QERKTLNE
+120 EERKALNE
-128 TRIGA
+128 TRVGA
-133 QIQLSKPLDRL
+133 HIQLSKPLDRL
-144 LASQIDYKEWYDL
+144 LASQVDYKEWYDL
-157 RIEAMLMQANM
+157 RIEALMMQANM
-168 QSSPLRGLVGARV
+168 KSSPLRGMIGARV

-193 VGKRFAP
+193 VGQRFAP

-246 EMRRRFNLA
+246 EMRRRFNLQ
-255 FSIFDLTRTASIK
+255 FSLFDLTRTASIK
-268 EHDPELNP
+268 EHDPDLNP

-287 DLMIDHDDLRE
+287 DLMVDHEDLRE

-318 NEEEGGNDRYDLVEE
+318 SEEEGGNDRYDLVEE
-333 LAEQTPGVL
+333 LAEKTPGVL

-373 FLDEEEKYQHTAKIA
+373 FLDEEEQYHHTAKIA
-388 EVLMSDLPLED
+388 EVLMSDLPLEEG
-399 SHLTAIEQ
+399 HLKAIEG
-407 LLGHRISDE
+407 LLGHSIQDE

-443 AIQGFPGRDCQ
+443 AIRGFPGRDCQ
-454 PAPLPAPENW
+454 PAPLPAPAQW

-475 PEEAQLDGSWM
+475 PEEAQLDGAWM
-486 ESDPRVGW
+486 EHDPRVMW
-494 LMEMLRTQLKHKKV
+494 LMEMLRTELKHKKV

-519 ALENALRLHAGIRT
+519 ALENVLRLHAGIRT

-545 DQAAAYFAED
+545 DQAAAYFAEE

-567 GSEGRNFQFASDLV
+567 GSEGRNFQFASDLI

-611 VPYLEGTAQERMFR
+611 VPYLAGTAQERMFR
-625 WYNEALN
+625 WYNEGLN

-646 NFIVNLKDCLLTD
+646 NFIAKLKDCLLAD
-659 MGQQFED
+659 LGQQFED

-680 ELQAGRDRLL
+680 ELQEGRDRLL

-750 GLTLDEE
+750 GLSLDEE

-792 TQAFGSTN
+792 TQSFGSTN
-800 VAILK
+800 VALLK
-805 SNALKQGSILLEVWF
+805 SNALKQGSLLLEVWF
-820 KVDVIAPKALNLPSS
+820 KVDVIAPKSLNLPSS

-848 GQDLSMKI
+848 GQDLSAKI
-856 EPSILKPYLHH
+856 DPSILKPYLHH

-880 RDVIEE
+880 RDVIEQ
-886 RYQQALNIAKTTL
+886 RYTQALDIAKTAL
-899 PEMKQQAKEIY
+899 PNFKKQAKEVY
-910 GGKWQYE
+910 GNKWQYE

-925 QFNPSIREDEITR
+925 QFNPSIREDEIAR

-943 KEGIA
+943 SEGIS

>member
-1 MKFCSN
+1 M
-7 NILFWAIISWSTF
+7 
-20 EIKVEKL
+20 

-51 VDERSI
+51 FDERSI

-79 IVFNTNDEVHD
+79 IVFNVNDEVQD
-90 QEGTQWLVESLE
+90 QEGSKWTVESFDDR
-102 HHHGVVRYAVVR
+102 HGVIRYNVIR
-114 SLEDGT
+114 TLENGEK
-120 QERKTLNE
+120 ERKALNE

-133 QIQLSKPLDRL
+133 TIQLSKPLERL

-157 RIEAMLMQANM
+157 RIEAMQMQANM
-168 QSSPLRGLVGARV
+168 QTSPLRGLVGARV

-246 EMRRRFNLA
+246 EMRRRFNLN
-255 FSIFDLTRTASIK
+255 FSLFDLTRTASMK

-318 NEEEGGNDRYDLVEE
+318 SEEDGGNDRYDLVEE
-333 LAEQTPGVL
+333 LAEKTEGVL

-368 SSLDR
+368 SSLER
-373 FLDEEEKYQHTAKIA
+373 FLDEEVQYHHTAKIA
-388 EVLMSDLPLED
+388 EVLMSDLPLDAE
-399 SHLTAIEQ
+399 HLAAVEK
-407 LLGHRISDE
+407 LLGHSIEDQ
-416 PEQRFRAIHELL
+416 PEHRFRAIHELL

-454 PAPLPAPENW
+454 PAALPAPENW

-475 PEEAQLDGSWM
+475 PEETQLDGAWM
-486 ESDPRVGW
+486 EADPRVMW
-494 LMEMLRTQLKHKKV
+494 LMERLRTDLKHKKV

-513 SGPVVE
+513 TGPVVE
-519 ALENALRLHAGIRT
+519 ALESVLRIHAGIRT

-611 VPYLEGTAQERMFR
+611 VPYLVGTAQERMFR

-632 IFSNISPTAQTLQE
+632 IFSSISPTAQTLQE
-646 NFIVNLKDCLLTD
+646 NFIVDLKGCLLED
-659 MGQQFED
+659 KPQEFEE
-666 LLEEVSVQREALEA
+666 LLEAVNVQRQSLEN
-680 ELQAGRDRLL
+680 ELQEGRDRLL

-701 EIVQAL
+701 EIVTAL

-713 TTLPMF
+713 TLLPMF

-750 GLTLDEE
+750 GLDIDEE

-769 VREDAQYLT
+769 IREDAQYLT
-778 LEHPFTESVMEMIN
+778 LEHPFTESVMEIIR
-792 TQAFGSTN
+792 TQSFGSTN

-805 SNALKQGSILLEVWF
+805 TNALKQGSLLLEVWF

-835 LPQQLIRVLLSET
+835 LPTQLIRVLLTET
-848 GQDLSMKI
+848 GQDITAKLDPEI
-856 EPSILKPYLHH
+856 IKPYIHH

-880 RDVIEE
+880 REVIEE
-886 RYQQALNIAKTTL
+886 RYEQSLGVAKAALPQLI
-899 PEMKQQAKEIY
+899 EQAKEIY
-910 GGKWQYE
+910 GSKWQYE
-917 IDRLSYLK
+917 IDRLTYLK

-938 LQKLQ
+938 LQKFQ
-943 KEGIA
+943 KEGVG

>member
-1 MKFCSN
+1 M
-7 NILFWAIISWSTF
+7 
-20 EIKVEKL
+20 EKL
-27 QQFAIGQRWLSDTE
+27 HQFAIGQRWLSDTE

-51 VDERSI
+51 VDERSV

-68 VYARNNAPLSR
+68 VYARSNAPLSR
-79 IVFNTNDEVHD
+79 IVFNIKDELQD
-90 QEGTQWLVESLE
+90 QEGTKWLVESFE
-102 HHHGVVRYAVVR
+102 DRNGVVRYNVMR
-114 SLEDGT
+114 TLDDGT
-120 QERKTLNE
+120 EERKALNE
-128 TRIGA
+128 TRVGA
-133 QIQLSKPLDRL
+133 HIQLLRPLDRL

-157 RIEAMLMQANM
+157 RIEALLMQANM
-168 QSSPLRGLVGARV
+168 QLSPLRGMIGARV

-193 VGKRFAP
+193 VGQRFAP

-246 EMRRRFNLA
+246 EMRRRFNLQ
-255 FSIFDLTRTASIK
+255 FSLFDLTRTASIK
-268 EHDPELNP
+268 EHDPDFNP

-287 DLMIDHDDLRE
+287 DLMVDHDDLRE

-306 LLVVDEAHHLMW
+306 LLVVDEAHHLTW
-318 NEEEGGNDRYDLVEE
+318 SEEQGGNDRYDLIEE
-333 LAEQTPGVL
+333 LAEKTPGVL

-373 FLDEEEKYQHTAKIA
+373 FLNEEEQYHHTAKIA
-388 EVLMSDLPLED
+388 EVLMSDLPLEPE
-399 SHLTAIEQ
+399 HLSAIQ
-407 LLGHRISDE
+407 ALLGHSIQDE

-454 PAPLPAPENW
+454 PVALAAPATW

-475 PEEAQLDGSWM
+475 PEEAQLDGAWM
-486 ESDPRVGW
+486 ENDPRVMW
-494 LMEMLRTQLKHKKV
+494 LMEMLRTALKHKKV

-519 ALENALRLHAGIRT
+519 ALENVLRLHAGIRT

-567 GSEGRNFQFASDLV
+567 GSEGRNFQFASDLI
-581 LFDLPANP
+581 LFDLPINP

-611 VPYLEGTAQERMFR
+611 VPYLAGTAQERMFR
-625 WYNEALN
+625 WYNEGLN

-646 NFIVNLKDCLLTD
+646 NFIVPLKNCLVADL
-659 MGQQFED
+659 GQQFED
-666 LLEEVSVQREALEA
+666 LLDDVGVQREALES

-713 TTLPMF
+713 SPLPVF
-719 MKRFMAS
+719 IKRFMAA

-750 GLTLDEE
+750 GLSLDED

-769 VREDAQYLT
+769 LREDAQYLT

-792 TQAFGSTN
+792 TQGFGSTN
-800 VAILK
+800 VALLK
-805 SNALKQGSILLEVWF
+805 SNALKQGSVLLEVWF

-835 LPQQLIRVLLSET
+835 LPQQMIRVLLSET
-848 GQDLSMKI
+848 GQDLSAKI
-856 EPSILKPYLHH
+856 DSSILKPYLHH

-880 RDVIEE
+880 RDLIEE
-886 RYQQALNIAKTTL
+886 RYNQALDIAKAAL
-899 PEMKQQAKEIY
+899 PNFKQQAKEVY
-910 GGKWQYE
+910 GNKWQYE
-917 IDRLSYLK
+917 IDRLTYLK
-925 QFNPSIREDEITR
+925 QFNPSIREDEISRLQR
-938 LQKLQ
+938 LQKQ
-943 KEGIA
+943 GIG
-948 LLDGLSVTPEA
+948 LLDGLSVTAEA

>member
-1 MKFCSN
+1 M
-7 NILFWAIISWSTF
+7 
-20 EIKVEKL
+20 EKL
-27 QQFAIGQRWLSDTE
+27 HQFAIGQRWLSDTE

-51 VDERSI
+51 VDERSV

-68 VYARNNAPLSR
+68 VYARSNAPLSR
-79 IVFNTNDEVHD
+79 IVFNIKDELQD
-90 QEGTQWLVESLE
+90 QEGTKWLVESFE
-102 HHHGVVRYAVVR
+102 DRNGVVRYNVMR
-114 SLEDGT
+114 TLDDGT
-120 QERKTLNE
+120 EERKALNE
-128 TRIGA
+128 TRVGA
-133 QIQLSKPLDRL
+133 HIQLSRPLDRL

-157 RIEAMLMQANM
+157 RIEALLMQANM
-168 QSSPLRGLVGARV
+168 QLSPLRGMIGARV

-193 VGKRFAP
+193 VGQRFAP

-246 EMRRRFNLA
+246 EMRRRFNLQ
-255 FSIFDLTRTASIK
+255 FSLFDLTRTASIK
-268 EHDPELNP
+268 EHDPDFNP

-287 DLMIDHDDLRE
+287 DLMVDHDDLRE

-306 LLVVDEAHHLMW
+306 LLVVDEAHHLTW
-318 NEEEGGNDRYDLVEE
+318 SEEQGGNDRYDLIEE
-333 LAEQTPGVL
+333 LAEKTPGVL

-373 FLDEEEKYQHTAKIA
+373 FLNEEEQYHHTAKIA
-388 EVLMSDLPLED
+388 EVLMSDLPLEPE
-399 SHLTAIEQ
+399 HLSAIQ
-407 LLGHRISDE
+407 ALLGHSIQDE
-416 PEQRFRAIHELL
+416 PEQRFRAIHEVL

-454 PAPLPAPENW
+454 PVALAAPATW

-475 PEEAQLDGSWM
+475 PEEAQLDGAWM
-486 ESDPRVGW
+486 ENDPRVMW
-494 LMEMLRTQLKHKKV
+494 LMEMLRTALKHKKV

-519 ALENALRLHAGIRT
+519 ALENVLRLHAGIRT

-567 GSEGRNFQFASDLV
+567 GSEGRNFQFASDLI
-581 LFDLPANP
+581 LFDLPINP

-611 VPYLEGTAQERMFR
+611 VPYLAGTAQERMFR
-625 WYNEALN
+625 WYNEGLN

-646 NFIVNLKDCLLTD
+646 NFIVPLKNCLVADL
-659 MGQQFED
+659 GQQFED
-666 LLEEVSVQREALEA
+666 LLDDVGVQREALES

-713 TTLPMF
+713 SPLPVF
-719 MKRFMAS
+719 IKRFMAA

-750 GLTLDEE
+750 GLSLDED

-769 VREDAQYLT
+769 LREDAQYLT

-792 TQAFGSTN
+792 TQGFGSTN
-800 VAILK
+800 VALLK
-805 SNALKQGSILLEVWF
+805 SNALKQGSVLLEVWF

-835 LPQQLIRVLLSET
+835 LPQQMIRVLLSET
-848 GQDLSMKI
+848 GQDLSAKI
-856 EPSILKPYLHH
+856 DSSILKPYLHH

-880 RDVIEE
+880 RDLIEE
-886 RYQQALNIAKTTL
+886 RYNQALDIAKAAL
-899 PEMKQQAKEIY
+899 PNFKQQAKEVY
-910 GGKWQYE
+910 GNKWQYE
-917 IDRLSYLK
+917 IDRLTYLK
-925 QFNPSIREDEITR
+925 QFNPSIREDEISRLQR
-938 LQKLQ
+938 LQKQ
-943 KEGIA
+943 GIG
-948 LLDGLSVTPEA
+948 LLDGLSVTAEA

>member
-1 MKFCSN
+1 M
-7 NILFWAIISWSTF
+7 
-20 EIKVEKL
+20 EKL
-27 QQFAIGQRWLSDTE
+27 HQFAIGQRWLSDTE

-51 VDERSI
+51 VDERSV

-79 IVFNTNDEVHD
+79 IVFNIKDELQD
-90 QEGTQWLVESLE
+90 QEGTKWRVESFE
-102 HHHGVVRYAVVR
+102 DRHGVVRYNVIR
-114 SLEDGT
+114 TLEDGT
-120 QERKTLNE
+120 EERKALNE
-128 TRIGA
+128 TRVGA
-133 QIQLSKPLDRL
+133 HIQLSKPLDRL
-144 LASQIDYKEWYDL
+144 LASQVDYKEWYDL
-157 RIEAMLMQANM
+157 RIEALMMQANM
-168 QSSPLRGLVGARV
+168 KSSPLRGMIGARV

-193 VGKRFAP
+193 VGQRFAP

-246 EMRRRFNLA
+246 EMRRRFNLQ
-255 FSIFDLTRTASIK
+255 FSLFDLTRTASIK
-268 EHDPELNP
+268 EHDPDLNP

-287 DLMIDHDDLRE
+287 DLMVDHEDLRE

-318 NEEEGGNDRYDLVEE
+318 SEEEGGNDRYDLVEE
-333 LAEQTPGVL
+333 LAEKTPGVL

-373 FLDEEEKYQHTAKIA
+373 FLDEEEQYHHTAKIA
-388 EVLMSDLPLED
+388 EVLMSDLPLEEG
-399 SHLTAIEQ
+399 HLKAIEG
-407 LLGHRISDE
+407 LLGHSIQDE

-443 AIQGFPGRDCQ
+443 AIRGFPGRDCQ
-454 PAPLPAPENW
+454 PAPLPAPAQW

-475 PEEAQLDGSWM
+475 PEEAQLDGAWM
-486 ESDPRVGW
+486 EHDPRVMW
-494 LMEMLRTQLKHKKV
+494 LMEMLRTELKHKKV

-519 ALENALRLHAGIRT
+519 ALENVLRLHAGIRT

-545 DQAAAYFAED
+545 DQAAAYFAEE

-567 GSEGRNFQFASDLV
+567 GSEGRNFQFASDLI

-611 VPYLEGTAQERMFR
+611 VPYLAGTAQERMFR
-625 WYNEALN
+625 WYNEGLN

-646 NFIVNLKDCLLTD
+646 NFLAKLKGCLLAD
-659 MGQQFED
+659 LGQQFED
-666 LLEEVSVQREALEA
+666 FLEEVSVQREALET
-680 ELQAGRDRLL
+680 ELQQGRDRLL

-707 EDYDDN
+707 ENYDDN

-750 GLTLDEE
+750 GLSLDEE
-757 GMTATFYRDQAQ
+757 GMTATFYRDQALI
-769 VREDAQYLT
+769 REDAQYLT

-792 TQAFGSTN
+792 TQSFGSTN
-800 VAILK
+800 VALLK
-805 SNALKQGSILLEVWF
+805 SNALKQGSLLLEVWF

-848 GQDLSMKI
+848 GQDLSAKI
-856 EPSILKPYLHH
+856 DTSILKPYLHH

-880 RDVIEE
+880 RDVIEQ
-886 RYQQALNIAKTTL
+886 RYAQALDLAKTAL
-899 PEMKQQAKEIY
+899 PNFKKQAREVY
-910 GGKWQYE
+910 GNKWQYE

-925 QFNPSIREDEITR
+925 QFNPSIREDEIAR
-938 LQKLQ
+938 LQKFQ
-943 KEGIA
+943 SEGIS

>member
-1 MKFCSN
+1 MEE
-7 NILFWAIISWSTF
+7 LH
-20 EIKVEKL
+20 
-27 QQFAIGQRWLSDTE
+27 QFAIGQRWLSDTE

-51 VDERSI
+51 VDERSV

-68 VYARNNAPLSR
+68 VYARSNAPLSR
-79 IVFNTNDEVHD
+79 IVFNIKDELQD
-90 QEGTQWLVESLE
+90 QEGTKWLVESFE
-102 HHHGVVRYAVVR
+102 DRNGVVRYNVMR
-114 SLEDGT
+114 TLDDGT
-120 QERKTLNE
+120 EERKALNE
-128 TRIGA
+128 TRVGA
-133 QIQLSKPLDRL
+133 HIQLSRPLDRL

-157 RIEAMLMQANM
+157 RIEALLMQANM
-168 QSSPLRGLVGARV
+168 QLSPLRGMIGARV

-193 VGKRFAP
+193 VGQRFAP

-246 EMRRRFNLA
+246 EMRRRFNLQ
-255 FSIFDLTRTASIK
+255 FSLFDLTRTASIK
-268 EHDPELNP
+268 EHDPDFNP

-287 DLMIDHDDLRE
+287 DLMVDHDDLRE

-306 LLVVDEAHHLMW
+306 LLVVDEAHHLTW
-318 NEEEGGNDRYDLVEE
+318 SEEQGGNDRYDLIEE
-333 LAEQTPGVL
+333 LAEKTPGVL

-373 FLDEEEKYQHTAKIA
+373 FLNEEEQYHHTAKIA
-388 EVLMSDLPLED
+388 EVLMSDLPLEPE
-399 SHLTAIEQ
+399 HLSAIQ
-407 LLGHRISDE
+407 ALLGHSIQDE

-454 PAPLPAPENW
+454 PVALAAPATW

-475 PEEAQLDGSWM
+475 PEEAQLDGAWM
-486 ESDPRVGW
+486 ENDPRVMW
-494 LMEMLRTQLKHKKV
+494 LMEMLRTALKHKKV

-519 ALENALRLHAGIRT
+519 ALENVLRLHAGIRT

-567 GSEGRNFQFASDLV
+567 GSEGRNFQFASDLI
-581 LFDLPANP
+581 LFDLPINP

-611 VPYLEGTAQERMFR
+611 VPYLAGTAQERMFR
-625 WYNEALN
+625 WYNEGLN

-646 NFIVNLKDCLLTD
+646 NFIVPLKNCLVADL
-659 MGQQFED
+659 GQQFED
-666 LLEEVSVQREALEA
+666 LLDDVGVQREALES

-713 TTLPMF
+713 SPLPVF
-719 MKRFMAS
+719 IKRFMAA

-750 GLTLDEE
+750 GLSLDED

-769 VREDAQYLT
+769 LREDAQYLT

-792 TQAFGSTN
+792 TQGFGSTN
-800 VAILK
+800 VALLK
-805 SNALKQGSILLEVWF
+805 SNALKQGSVLLEVWF

-835 LPQQLIRVLLSET
+835 LPQQMIRVLLSET
-848 GQDLSMKI
+848 GQDLSAKI
-856 EPSILKPYLHH
+856 DSSILKPYLHH

-880 RDVIEE
+880 RDLIEE
-886 RYQQALNIAKTTL
+886 RYNQALDIAKAAL
-899 PEMKQQAKEIY
+899 PNFKQQAKEVY
-910 GGKWQYE
+910 GNKWQYE
-917 IDRLSYLK
+917 IDRLTYLK
-925 QFNPSIREDEITR
+925 QFNPSIREDEISRLQR
-938 LQKLQ
+938 LQKQ
-943 KEGIA
+943 GIG
-948 LLDGLSVTPEA
+948 LLDGLSVTAEA